1 MGKIKNLLK
10 KSTNIG
16 ASALVLVS
24 TLLPILAL
32 HGETTVSA
40 ANATTTL
47 SPGGTVDTGNHTWT
61 LGDFQTPDNF
71 TPVGKNTNGAKWTSI
86 STYDF
91 GTNQGDTGSWLPFN
105 GAVDMTQPISLGGST
120 YASAGLFGIGSGS
133 QLGDANGV
141 LLTNLSS
148 SQLSGGSTGG
158 DLGIGNLGSGTYF
171 IGNNYS
177 YKKTYTSIFLGSYYN
192 TATVIAQ
199 GVGSPGSG
207 GGKTVRKANGDYT
220 SDDYT
225 AKNNSSNAFEM
236 YWSNPVLNS
245 DGTVT
250 GKMSYSSRNANDV
263 YTASAK
269 LTVQKSMTIGF
280 MAATGGNY
288 SQMSV
293 TIAAVDAGKGV
304 QPVNVNYLN
313 SATGGQLAPKGS
325 AWKNSTITAN
335 VGDKIGV
342 VPQGSTTNTSD
353 AYDYFAPVAPTGYSL
368 GYSFKT
374 ISSAVTVQNFPLGG
388 DNPNQINV
396 SYTPLPQSGGF
407 TFGYDSAAQRTPA
420 VPSKLS
426 VTGVTDQ
433 LFSDS
438 ALNVQ
443 KDLTAKIPAGYYIS
457 KITSAS
463 RKVTTGATTDA
474 TIKAFFALNTTFDTT
489 PSNNQYQV
497 TLAPAT
503 QTGQVS
509 FEYNSTVSSNPP
521 ALPDTIQL
529 SGLTGSDLS
538 FVMPTLEPGYVVNEV
553 LGPDNKTYSSVTE
566 ALKANDHFTTG
577 SNNFKVTIAAEK
589 QTGTISYNWA
599 SNVPG
604 QNGVAG
610 ELQATLPSSS
620 SIWGY
625 GGEQLSFT
633 PNIPKGYAIDK
644 VVAPDGKTYVD
655 GSIKGMTAL
664 EAAQAANPRFIVG
677 ANNFAITLRA
687 LSKDITLQVN
697 IDQSSG
703 TGAPTAPHPYTIAT
717 VLTGAPID
725 ATSIDKSQNWLNDWI
740 TNNASGWS
748 IKDFLSPY
756 QVNYGSLKDAV
767 AGAGGVAFSEVN
779 IYQANLVYNG
789 KIGFSSIPTKI
800 DFGENAISSV
810 EKSYQGVLDNSVIVS
825 DTRATNL
832 TTPWTVSVAQTSPIQ
847 EVNSDTEVPIL
858 GGISFMNDLFY
869 DGQVLTSSPKIVY
882 SKLARETGDTVVVDS
897 KSTSLFT
904 LKVPIDFQKA
914 DTKFKGTLSWTLT
927 SAP

>member
-16 ASALVLVS
+16 ASALILVS

-47 SPGGTVDTGNHTWT
+47 NPGGTIDTGNHTWNID
-61 LGDFQTPDNF
+61 DFRTPGNY
-71 TPVGKNTNGAKWTSI
+71 TPVGKNASGAGWTSI

-91 GTNQGDTGSWLPFN
+91 GTNQKDTGSWIPFN
-105 GAVDMTQPISLGGST
+105 GAVDMTQPLSLGGST
-120 YASAGLFGIGSGS
+120 YANAGWLGSGS

-158 DLGIGNLGSGTYF
+158 NLGVGNLGSGTYF

-177 YKKTYTSIFLGSYYN
+177 YRKTSILLGSDYN

-199 GVGSPGSG
+199 GDGA
-207 GGKTVRKANGDYT
+207 GKKVLNA
-220 SDDYT
+220 SSDYT

-236 YWSNPVLNS
+236 YWTNPVLNS

-250 GKMSYSSRNANDV
+250 GTMKYISRNSNTDYV
-263 YTASAK
+263 ASAK
-269 LTVQKSMTIGF
+269 LTVQKSMSIGF

-288 SQMSV
+288 SQMTV
-293 TIAAVDAGKGV
+293 TIGLVGAGKGV

-335 VGDKIGV
+335 VGDKIGM
-342 VPQGSTTNTSD
+342 VPQGNTTNTSD
-353 AYDYFAPVAPTGYSL
+353 NYDYFAPVAPTGYT
-368 GYSFKT
+368 FKST
-374 ISSAVTVQNFPLGG
+374 SSAVTVQNFPSGTA
-388 DNPNQINV
+388 NPNQINV
-396 SYTPLPQSGGF
+396 SYTPLAQTGGF
-407 TFGYDSAAQRTPA
+407 TFNYDPTAQRTPA

-426 VTGVTDQ
+426 VSGVTDQ
-433 LFSDS
+433 LFSAS
-438 ALNVQ
+438 SLNVQ
-443 KDLTAKIPAGYYIS
+443 KNLTDKVPAGYYIS

-463 RKVTTGATTDA
+463 GKATSGATTDA
-474 TIKAFFALNTTFDTT
+474 TIKAFFALNPSFDTAT
-489 PSNNQYQV
+489 ANNQYQV
-497 TLAPAT
+497 TLAPT
-503 QTGQVS
+503 NQLGQVS
-509 FEYNSTVSSNPP
+509 FDYNNSVPTNPP
-521 ALPDTIQL
+521 ALPNTIQL

-538 FVMPTLEPGYVVNEV
+538 FVMPTLEPGYVVSDV
-553 LGPDNKTYSSVTE
+553 LGPDNQTYSSVAD
-566 ALKANDHFTTG
+566 ALKANDHFIAG

-610 ELQATLPSSS
+610 ELQAALPSSS
-620 SIWGY
+620 NIWGY

-655 GSIKGMTAL
+655 GSIQGMTAL

-677 ANNFAITLRA
+677 ANDFAITLRA

-703 TGAPTAPHPYTIAT
+703 TGAPTAPQPYTIAT

-725 ATSIDKSQNWLNDWI
+725 ATSIDKAQNWLNDWI

-756 QVNYGSLKDAV
+756 RVSYGSLKDAV

-779 IYQANLVYNG
+779 IYQANLVYSG
-789 KIGFSSIPTKI
+789 KIGFSSVPTKI
-800 DFGENAISSV
+800 DFGENTISSV
-810 EKSYQGVLDNSVIVS
+810 EKSYQGVLDNSVVVS

-832 TTPWTVSVAQTSPIQ
+832 ATPWSVSVAQTSPIQ
-847 EVNSDTEVPIL
+847 EVMSDTGAPVV
-858 GGISFMNDLFY
+858 GGISFMSYLSY
-869 DGQVLTSSPKIVY
+869 DGQVLTSNPQIIHTTTSGK
-882 SKLARETGDTVVVDS
+882 TGDTVVIDG
-897 KSTSLFT
+897 KSPSLFT
-904 LKVPIDFQKA
+904 LRVPIGFQKA
-914 DTKFKGTLSWTLT
+914 DANFKGTLSWTLT

>member
-10 KSTNIG
+10 KFTNIG
-16 ASALVLVS
+16 ASALLLVS

-71 TPVGKNTNGAKWTSI
+71 TPVGKNTSGASWTSI

-91 GTNQGDTGSWLPFN
+91 GTNQRDTGSWLPFN
-105 GAVDMTQPISLGGST
+105 GAVDMTQPLSLAGST

-177 YKKTYTSIFLGSYYN
+177 YKKTYTSILLGSYYN

-353 AYDYFAPVAPTGYSL
+353 AYDYFAPVAPTGYS
-368 GYSFKT
+368 FKT

-396 SYTPLPQSGGF
+396 SYTPLQQSGGF
-407 TFGYDSAAQRTPA
+407 TFGYDSAAQRTPT

-463 RKVTTGATTDA
+463 GKVTTGATTDA

-489 PSNNQYQV
+489 TANNQYQV

-509 FEYNSTVSSNPP
+509 FDYNNSVPTNPP

-577 SNNFKVTIAAEK
+577 SNNFKVTI
-589 QTGTISYNWA
+589 
-599 SNVPG
+599 
-604 QNGVAG
+604 
-610 ELQATLPSSS
+610 
-620 SIWGY
+620 
-625 GGEQLSFT
+625 
-633 PNIPKGYAIDK
+633 
-644 VVAPDGKTYVD
+644 
-655 GSIKGMTAL
+655 
-664 EAAQAANPRFIVG
+664 
-677 ANNFAITLRA
+677 
-687 LSKDITLQVN
+687 
-697 IDQSSG
+697 
-703 TGAPTAPHPYTIAT
+703 
-717 VLTGAPID
+717 
-725 ATSIDKSQNWLNDWI
+725 
-740 TNNASGWS
+740 
-748 IKDFLSPY
+748 
-756 QVNYGSLKDAV
+756 
-767 AGAGGVAFSEVN
+767 
-779 IYQANLVYNG
+779 VYNG
-789 KIGFSSIPTKI
+789 KIGFSSVPTKI
-800 DFGENAISSV
+800 DFGENTISSV
-810 EKSYQGVLDNSVIVS
+810 EKSYQGVLDNSVVVS
-825 DTRATNL
+825 DTRATSL
-832 TTPWTVSVAQTSPIQ
+832 ATPWTVSVAQTSPIQ
-847 EVNSDTEVPIL
+847 EVMSDTGAPVV
-858 GGISFMNDLFY
+858 GGISFMNYLFY
-869 DGQVLTSSPKIVY
+869 DGQVLTSSPQIVY
-882 SKLARETGDTVVVDS
+882 SKLAGVTGDTVVVDS

>member
-16 ASALVLVS
+16 ASALILVS

-47 SPGGTVDTGNHTWT
+47 NPGGTVDTGNHTWNID
-61 LGDFQTPDNF
+61 DFRTPGNF
-71 TPVGKNTNGAKWTSI
+71 TPVGKNTSGASWTSI

-91 GTNQGDTGSWLPFN
+91 GTNQRDTGSWLPFN
-105 GAVDMTQPISLGGST
+105 GAVDMTQPLSLAGST
-120 YASAGLFGIGSGS
+120 YASAGWLGTGSGS

-158 DLGIGNLGSGTYF
+158 NLGVGNLGSGTYF

-177 YKKTYTSIFLGSYYN
+177 YRKTSIILGSDYN

-207 GGKTVRKANGDYT
+207 GGKTILNA
-220 SDDYT
+220 SSDYT

-250 GKMSYSSRNANDV
+250 GTMSYRSRNANTD

-269 LTVQKSMTIGF
+269 LTVQESMSIGF

-293 TIAAVDAGKGV
+293 TVSLVGAGKGV

-313 SATGGQLAPKGS
+313 STTGGQLAPKGS

-342 VPQGSTTNTSD
+342 VPQGNTTNTSD
-353 AYDYFAPVAPTGYSL
+353 NYDYFAPVAPTGYT
-368 GYSFKT
+368 FKST
-374 ISSAVTVQNFPLGG
+374 SSAVTVQNFPSGTA
-388 DNPNQINV
+388 NPNQINV
-396 SYTPLPQSGGF
+396 SYTPLAQTGGF
-407 TFGYDSAAQRTPA
+407 TYNYDPTAQRTPG
-420 VPSKLS
+420 VPTKLS
-426 VTGVTDQ
+426 VSGVTDQ
-433 LFSDS
+433 LFSAS
-438 ALNVQ
+438 SLNVQ
-443 KDLTAKIPAGYYIS
+443 KNLTDKVPAGYYIS

-463 RKVTTGATTDA
+463 GKATTGATTDA
-474 TIKAFFALNTTFDTT
+474 TIKAFFALNPSFDTT
-489 PSNNQYQV
+489 TTNNQYQV
-497 TLAPAT
+497 TLAPT
-503 QTGQVS
+503 NQTGQVS
-509 FEYNSTVSSNPP
+509 FAYGSVPAAPP
-521 ALPDTIQL
+521 ALPNNIQL
-529 SGLTGSDLS
+529 SGLTGSDLN
-538 FVMPTLEPGYVVNEV
+538 FVMPTLTPGYVVSGV
-553 LGPDNKTYSSVTE
+553 LGPDNVTYSSVAE

-577 SNNFKVTIAAEK
+577 SNNFKVTIAAEM
-589 QTGTISYNWA
+589 QIGTISYNWA

-610 ELQATLPSSS
+610 ELQATLPSDS
-620 SIWGY
+620 SIAGFS
-625 GGEQLSFT
+625 GEMIQFS
-633 PNIPKGYAIDK
+633 PNVPLGYAIDK

-655 GSIKGMTAL
+655 GSIQGMTAL

-687 LSKDITLQVN
+687 LSKDITLQVK

-703 TGAPTAPHPYTIAT
+703 TGAPTAPQPYTIAT

-725 ATSIDKSQNWLNDWI
+725 ATSIDKAQNWLNDWI

-756 QVNYGSLKDAV
+756 RVSYGSLKDAV

-789 KIGFSSIPTKI
+789 KIDFSSVPTKI
-800 DFGENAISSV
+800 DFGENTISSV
-810 EKSYQGVLDNSVIVS
+810 EKSYQGVLDNSVVVS

-832 TTPWTVSVAQTSPIQ
+832 ATPWTVSVAQTSPIQ
-847 EVNSDTEVPIL
+847 EVMSDTGAPVM
-858 GGISFMNDLFY
+858 GGISFMNYLSY
-869 DGQVLTSSPKIVY
+869 DGQVLTSNPQIIHSTTSGK
-882 SKLARETGDTVVVDS
+882 TGDTVVIDG
-897 KSTSLFT
+897 KSPSLFT
-904 LKVPIDFQKA
+904 LRVPIGFQKA
-914 DTKFKGTLSWTLT
+914 DANFKGTLSWTLT

>member
-16 ASALVLVS
+16 ASALLLVS

-32 HGETTVSA
+32 HGETIVSA

-47 SPGGTVDTGNHTWT
+47 NPGGTVDTGNHTWNID
-61 LGDFQTPDNF
+61 DFRTPGNF
-71 TPVGKNTNGAKWTSI
+71 TPVGKNTSGASWTSI

-91 GTNQGDTGSWLPFN
+91 GTNQRDTGSWLPFN
-105 GAVDMTQPISLGGST
+105 GAVDMTQPLSLAGST
-120 YASAGLFGIGSGS
+120 YASAGWLGTGSGS

-158 DLGIGNLGSGTYF
+158 NLGVGNLGSGTYF

-177 YKKTYTSIFLGSYYN
+177 YRKTSIILGSDYN

-207 GGKTVRKANGDYT
+207 GGKTILNA
-220 SDDYT
+220 SSDYT

-250 GKMSYSSRNANDV
+250 GTMSYRSRNANTD

-269 LTVQKSMTIGF
+269 LTVQKSMSIGF

-293 TIAAVDAGKGV
+293 TVSLVGAGKGV

-313 SATGGQLAPKGS
+313 STTGGQLAPKGS

-342 VPQGSTTNTSD
+342 VPQGNTTNTSD
-353 AYDYFAPVAPTGYSL
+353 NYDYFAPVAPTGYT
-368 GYSFKT
+368 FKST
-374 ISSAVTVQNFPLGG
+374 SSAVTVQNFPSGTA
-388 DNPNQINV
+388 NPNQINV
-396 SYTPLPQSGGF
+396 SYTPLAQTGGF
-407 TFGYDSAAQRTPA
+407 TYNYDPTAQRTPG
-420 VPSKLS
+420 VPTKLS
-426 VTGVTDQ
+426 VSGVTDQ
-433 LFSDS
+433 LFSAS
-438 ALNVQ
+438 SLNVQ
-443 KDLTAKIPAGYYIS
+443 KNLTDKVPAGYYIS

-463 RKVTTGATTDA
+463 GKATTGATTDA
-474 TIKAFFALNTTFDTT
+474 TIKAFFALKPSFDTT
-489 PSNNQYQV
+489 TTNNQYQV
-497 TLAPAT
+497 TLAPT
-503 QTGQVS
+503 NQTGQVS
-509 FEYNSTVSSNPP
+509 FAYGSVPAAPP
-521 ALPDTIQL
+521 ALPNNIQL
-529 SGLTGSDLS
+529 SGLTGSDLN
-538 FVMPTLEPGYVVNEV
+538 FVMPTLTPGYVVSGV
-553 LGPDNKTYSSVTE
+553 LGPDNVTYSSVAE

-577 SNNFKVTIAAEK
+577 SNNFKVTIAAEM
-589 QTGTISYNWA
+589 QIGTISYNWA

-610 ELQATLPSSS
+610 ELQATLPSDS
-620 SIWGY
+620 SIAGFS
-625 GGEQLSFT
+625 GEMIQFS
-633 PNIPKGYAIDK
+633 PNVPLGYAIDK

-655 GSIKGMTAL
+655 GSIQGMTAL

-703 TGAPTAPHPYTIAT
+703 TGAPTAPQPYTIAT

-725 ATSIDKSQNWLNDWI
+725 ATSIDKAQNWLNDWI

-756 QVNYGSLKDAV
+756 RVSYGSLKDAV

-789 KIGFSSIPTKI
+789 KIDFSSVPTKI
-800 DFGENAISSV
+800 DFGENTISSV
-810 EKSYQGVLDNSVIVS
+810 EKSYQGVLDNSVVVS

-832 TTPWTVSVAQTSPIQ
+832 ATPWTVSVAQTSPIQ
-847 EVNSDTEVPIL
+847 EVMSDTGAPVM
-858 GGISFMNDLFY
+858 GGISFMNYLSY
-869 DGQVLTSSPKIVY
+869 DGQVLTSNPQIIHSTTSGK
-882 SKLARETGDTVVVDS
+882 TGDTVVIDG
-897 KSTSLFT
+897 KSPSLFT
-904 LKVPIDFQKA
+904 LRVPIGFQKA
-914 DTKFKGTLSWTLT
+914 DANFKGTLSWTLT

>member
-16 ASALVLVS
+16 ASALLLVS

-32 HGETTVSA
+32 HGETIVSA

-47 SPGGTVDTGNHTWT
+47 SPGGTVDTGNHTWNID
-61 LGDFQTPDNF
+61 DFRTPGNF
-71 TPVGKNTNGAKWTSI
+71 TPVGKNTSGASWTSI

-91 GTNQGDTGSWLPFN
+91 GTNQRDTGSWLPFN
-105 GAVDMTQPISLGGST
+105 GAVDMTQPLSLAGST
-120 YASAGLFGIGSGS
+120 YASAGWLGTGSGS

-158 DLGIGNLGSGTYF
+158 NLGVGNLGSGTYF

-177 YKKTYTSIFLGSYYN
+177 YRKTSIILGSDYN

-199 GVGSPGSG
+199 GAGSPGSG
-207 GGKTVRKANGDYT
+207 GGKTVLNA
-220 SDDYT
+220 SSDYT

-250 GKMSYSSRNANDV
+250 GTMSYRSRNANTD

-269 LTVQKSMTIGF
+269 LTVQKSMSIGF

-293 TIAAVDAGKGV
+293 TVSLVGAGKGV

-313 SATGGQLAPKGS
+313 STTGGQLAPKGS

-342 VPQGSTTNTSD
+342 VPQGNTTNTSD
-353 AYDYFAPVAPTGYSL
+353 NYDYFAPVAPTGYT
-368 GYSFKT
+368 FKST
-374 ISSAVTVQNFPLGG
+374 SSAVTVQNFPSGTA
-388 DNPNQINV
+388 NPNQINV
-396 SYTPLPQSGGF
+396 SYTPLAQTGGF
-407 TFGYDSAAQRTPA
+407 TYNYDPTAQRTPA
-420 VPSKLS
+420 VPTKLS
-426 VTGVTDQ
+426 VSGVTDQ
-433 LFSDS
+433 LFSAS
-438 ALNVQ
+438 SLNVQ
-443 KDLTAKIPAGYYIS
+443 KNLTDKVPAGYYIS

-463 RKVTTGATTDA
+463 GKATTGATTDA
-474 TIKAFFALNTTFDTT
+474 TIKAFFALNPSFDTT
-489 PSNNQYQV
+489 TTNNQYQV
-497 TLAPAT
+497 TLAPT
-503 QTGQVS
+503 NQTGQVS
-509 FEYNSTVSSNPP
+509 FAYGSVPAAPP
-521 ALPDTIQL
+521 ALPNNIQL
-529 SGLTGSDLS
+529 SGLTGSDLN
-538 FVMPTLEPGYVVNEV
+538 FVMPTLTPGYVVSGV
-553 LGPDNKTYSSVTE
+553 LGPDNVTYSSVAE

-577 SNNFKVTIAAEK
+577 SNNFKVTIAAEM
-589 QTGTISYNWA
+589 QIGTISYNWA

-610 ELQATLPSSS
+610 ELQATLPSDS
-620 SIWGY
+620 SIAGFS
-625 GGEQLSFT
+625 GEMIQFS
-633 PNIPKGYAIDK
+633 PNVPLGYAIDK

-655 GSIKGMTAL
+655 GSIQGMTAL

-703 TGAPTAPHPYTIAT
+703 TGVPTAPQPYTIAT

-725 ATSIDKSQNWLNDWI
+725 ATSIDKAQNWLNDWI

-756 QVNYGSLKDAV
+756 RVSYGSLKDAV

-789 KIGFSSIPTKI
+789 KIDFSSVPTKI
-800 DFGENAISSV
+800 DFGENTISSV
-810 EKSYQGVLDNSVIVS
+810 EKSYQGVLDNSVVVS

-832 TTPWTVSVAQTSPIQ
+832 ATPWTVSVAQTSPIQ
-847 EVNSDTEVPIL
+847 EVMSDTGAPVM
-858 GGISFMNDLFY
+858 GGISFMNYLSY
-869 DGQVLTSSPKIVY
+869 DGQVLTSNPQIIHSTTSGK
-882 SKLARETGDTVVVDS
+882 TGDTVVIDG
-897 KSTSLFT
+897 KSPSLFT
-904 LKVPIDFQKA
+904 LRVPIGFQKA
-914 DTKFKGTLSWTLT
+914 DANFKGTLSWTLT

>member
-16 ASALVLVS
+16 ASALLLVS

-32 HGETTVSA
+32 HGETIVSA

-47 SPGGTVDTGNHTWT
+47 NPGGTVDTGNHTWNID
-61 LGDFQTPDNF
+61 DFRTPGNF
-71 TPVGKNTNGAKWTSI
+71 TPVGKNTSGASWTSI

-91 GTNQGDTGSWLPFN
+91 GTNQRDTGSWLPFN
-105 GAVDMTQPISLGGST
+105 GAVDMTQPLSLAGST
-120 YASAGLFGIGSGS
+120 YASAGWLGTGSGS

-158 DLGIGNLGSGTYF
+158 NLGVGNLGSGTYF

-177 YKKTYTSIFLGSYYN
+177 YRKTSIILGSDYN

-207 GGKTVRKANGDYT
+207 GGKTILNA
-220 SDDYT
+220 SSDYT

-250 GKMSYSSRNANDV
+250 GTMSYRSRNANTD

-269 LTVQKSMTIGF
+269 LTVQESMSIGF

-293 TIAAVDAGKGV
+293 TVSLVGAGKGV

-313 SATGGQLAPKGS
+313 STTGGQLAPKGS

-342 VPQGSTTNTSD
+342 VPQGNTTNTSD
-353 AYDYFAPVAPTGYSL
+353 NYDYFAPVAPTGYT
-368 GYSFKT
+368 FKST
-374 ISSAVTVQNFPLGG
+374 SSAVTVQNFPSGTA
-388 DNPNQINV
+388 NPNQINV
-396 SYTPLPQSGGF
+396 SYTPLAQTGGF
-407 TFGYDSAAQRTPA
+407 TYNYDPTAQRTPG
-420 VPSKLS
+420 VPTKLS
-426 VTGVTDQ
+426 VSGVTDQ
-433 LFSDS
+433 LFSAS
-438 ALNVQ
+438 SLNVQ
-443 KDLTAKIPAGYYIS
+443 KNLTDKVPAGYYIS

-463 RKVTTGATTDA
+463 GKATTGATTDA
-474 TIKAFFALNTTFDTT
+474 TIKAFFALNPSFDTT
-489 PSNNQYQV
+489 TTNNQYQV
-497 TLAPAT
+497 TLAPT
-503 QTGQVS
+503 NQTGQVS
-509 FEYNSTVSSNPP
+509 FAYGSVPAAPP
-521 ALPDTIQL
+521 ALPNNIQL
-529 SGLTGSDLS
+529 SGLTGSDLN
-538 FVMPTLEPGYVVNEV
+538 FVMPTLTPGYVVSGV
-553 LGPDNKTYSSVTE
+553 LGPDNVTYSSVAE

-577 SNNFKVTIAAEK
+577 SNNFKVTIAAEM
-589 QTGTISYNWA
+589 QIGTISYNWA

-610 ELQATLPSSS
+610 ELQATLPSDS
-620 SIWGY
+620 SIAGFS
-625 GGEQLSFT
+625 GEMIQFS
-633 PNIPKGYAIDK
+633 PNVPLGYAIDK

-655 GSIKGMTAL
+655 GSIQGMTAL

-697 IDQSSG
+697 IDQNSG
-703 TGAPTAPHPYTIAT
+703 TGAPTAPQPYTIAT

-725 ATSIDKSQNWLNDWI
+725 ATSIDKAQNWLNDWI

-756 QVNYGSLKDAV
+756 RVSYGSLKDAV

-789 KIGFSSIPTKI
+789 KIDFSSVPTKI
-800 DFGENAISSV
+800 DFGENTISSV
-810 EKSYQGVLDNSVIVS
+810 EKSYQGVLDNSVVVS

-832 TTPWTVSVAQTSPIQ
+832 ATPWTVSVAQTSPIQ
-847 EVNSDTEVPIL
+847 EVMSDTGAPVM
-858 GGISFMNDLFY
+858 GGISFMNYLSY
-869 DGQVLTSSPKIVY
+869 DGQVLTSNPQIIHSTTSGK
-882 SKLARETGDTVVVDS
+882 TGDTVVIDG
-897 KSTSLFT
+897 KSPSLFT
-904 LKVPIDFQKA
+904 LRVPIGFQKA
-914 DTKFKGTLSWTLT
+914 DANFKGTLSWTLT

>member
-1 MGKIKNLLK
+1 MKTTMGKIKNLLK

-16 ASALVLVS
+16 ASALLLVS

-47 SPGGTVDTGNHTWT
+47 NPGGTVDTGNHTWT

-71 TPVGKNTNGAKWTSI
+71 TPVRKTTSVDMSAPGWSR

-91 GTNQGDTGSWLPFN
+91 GTNKRDTGSWLPFN
-105 GAVDMTQPISLGGST
+105 GAVDMTHRISLGGST
-120 YASAGLFGIGSGS
+120 YASAGLFGIGSGR

-177 YKKTYTSIFLGSYYN
+177 YLKTYIFLGSYYN

-199 GVGSPGSG
+199 GVGTLGGG
-207 GGKTVRKANGDYT
+207 GGKTVLSA
-220 SDDYT
+220 SPDYT
-225 AKNNSSNAFEM
+225 ATNNSSNAFEM
-236 YWSNPVLNS
+236 TWTNPVLNS

-250 GKMSYSSRNANDV
+250 GEMSYSSRNANDV

-293 TIAAVDAGKGV
+293 TIAAVEAGKGV

-325 AWKNSTITAN
+325 AWKNSTINAN
-335 VGDKIGV
+335 VGDTIGV
-342 VPQGSTTNTSD
+342 VPQGNTTNTSD
-353 AYDYFAPVAPTGYSL
+353 AYDYFAPVAPT

-396 SYTPLPQSGGF
+396 SYTPLQQSGGF
-407 TFGYDSAAQRTPA
+407 TFGYDSAAQRTPT

-463 RKVTTGATTDA
+463 GKVTTGATTDA
-474 TIKAFFALNTTFDTT
+474 TIKAFFALNTSFDTT
-489 PSNNQYQV
+489 TANNQYPV
-497 TLAPAT
+497 TLAPT
-503 QTGQVS
+503 NQLGQVS
-509 FEYNSTVSSNPP
+509 FDYNNSVPTNPP

-577 SNNFKVTIAAEK
+577 SNNFKVTI
-589 QTGTISYNWA
+589 
-599 SNVPG
+599 
-604 QNGVAG
+604 
-610 ELQATLPSSS
+610 
-620 SIWGY
+620 
-625 GGEQLSFT
+625 
-633 PNIPKGYAIDK
+633 
-644 VVAPDGKTYVD
+644 
-655 GSIKGMTAL
+655 
-664 EAAQAANPRFIVG
+664 
-677 ANNFAITLRA
+677 
-687 LSKDITLQVN
+687 
-697 IDQSSG
+697 
-703 TGAPTAPHPYTIAT
+703 
-717 VLTGAPID
+717 
-725 ATSIDKSQNWLNDWI
+725 
-740 TNNASGWS
+740 
-748 IKDFLSPY
+748 
-756 QVNYGSLKDAV
+756 
-767 AGAGGVAFSEVN
+767 
-779 IYQANLVYNG
+779 VYNG

-800 DFGENAISSV
+800 DFGENTISSV
-810 EKSYQGVLDNSVIVS
+810 EKSYQGVLDNSVVVS
-825 DTRATNL
+825 DTRATSL
-832 TTPWTVSVAQTSPIQ
+832 ATPWTVSVAQTSPIQ
-847 EVNSDTEVPIL
+847 EVMSDTGAPVV
-858 GGISFMNDLFY
+858 GGISFMNYLFY
-869 DGQVLTSSPKIVY
+869 NGQVLTSSPQIVC
-882 SKLARETGDTVVVDS
+882 SKSAGVTGDTVVVDS

>member
-16 ASALVLVS
+16 ASALILVS

-47 SPGGTVDTGNHTWT
+47 SPGGTVDTGNHTWK
-61 LGDFQTPDNF
+61 LGDFQTPGNF
-71 TPVGKNTNGAKWTSI
+71 TPVGKNTSGASWTSI

-91 GTNQGDTGSWLPFN
+91 GTNQRDTGSWLPFN
-105 GAVDMTQPISLGGST
+105 GAVDMTQPLSLGGST
-120 YASAGLFGIGSGS
+120 YANAGWLGSVS

-158 DLGIGNLGSGTYF
+158 NLGVGNLGSGTYF

-177 YKKTYTSIFLGSYYN
+177 YRKTSILLGSDYN

-199 GVGSPGSG
+199 GDGA
-207 GGKTVRKANGDYT
+207 GKKVLNA
-220 SDDYT
+220 SSDYT

-236 YWSNPVLNS
+236 YWTDPVLNS

-250 GKMSYSSRNANDV
+250 GTMKYTSRNSNTDYV
-263 YTASAK
+263 ASAK
-269 LTVQKSMTIGF
+269 LTVQKSMSIGF

-288 SQMSV
+288 SQMTV
-293 TIAAVDAGKGV
+293 TIGLVGAGKGV

-313 SATGGQLAPKGS
+313 SATGGQLSPKGS
-325 AWKNSTITAN
+325 DWKNSTITAN

-342 VPQGSTTNTSD
+342 VPQGNTTNTSD
-353 AYDYFAPVAPTGYSL
+353 NYDYFAPVAPTGYT
-368 GYSFKT
+368 FKST
-374 ISSAVTVQNFPLGG
+374 SSAVTVQNFPSGTA
-388 DNPNQINV
+388 NHNQINV
-396 SYTPLPQSGGF
+396 SYTPLAQTGGF
-407 TFGYDSAAQRTPA
+407 TFNYDPTAQRTPA
-420 VPSKLS
+420 VPTKLS
-426 VTGVTDQ
+426 VSGVTDQ
-433 LFSDS
+433 LFSAS
-438 ALNVQ
+438 SLNVQ
-443 KDLTAKIPAGYYIS
+443 KNLTDKVPAGYYIS

-463 RKVTTGATTDA
+463 DKATSGATTDA
-474 TIKAFFALNTTFDTT
+474 TIKAFFALNPSFDTT
-489 PSNNQYQV
+489 TANNQYQV
-497 TLAPAT
+497 TLAPT
-503 QTGQVS
+503 NQSGQVS
-509 FEYNSTVSSNPP
+509 FDYNNSVPTNPP
-521 ALPDTIQL
+521 ALPGTIQL

-538 FVMPTLEPGYVVNEV
+538 FVMPTLEPGCVVNEV

-566 ALKANDHFTTG
+566 ALKANDHFTNG

-610 ELQATLPSSS
+610 ELQAALPSSS
-620 SIWGY
+620 NIWGY

-655 GSIKGMTAL
+655 GSIQGMTAL

-677 ANNFAITLRA
+677 ANDFAITLRA

-697 IDQSSG
+697 IDQNSG
-703 TGAPTAPHPYTIAT
+703 TGAPTAPQPYTIAT

-725 ATSIDKSQNWLNDWI
+725 ATSIDKAQNWLNDWI

-756 QVNYGSLKDAV
+756 RVSYGSLKDAV

-789 KIGFSSIPTKI
+789 KIGFSSVPTKI
-800 DFGENAISSV
+800 DFGENTISSV
-810 EKSYQGVLDNSVIVS
+810 EKSYQGVLDNSVVVS

-832 TTPWTVSVAQTSPIQ
+832 ATPWTVSVAQTSPIQ
-847 EVNSDTEVPIL
+847 EVMSDTGAPVV
-858 GGISFMNDLFY
+858 GGISFMNYLSY
-869 DGQVLTSSPKIVY
+869 DGQVLTSNPQIIHTATSGK
-882 SKLARETGDTVVVDS
+882 TGDTVVIDG
-897 KSTSLFT
+897 KSPSLFT
-904 LKVPIDFQKA
+904 LRVPIGFQKA
-914 DTKFKGTLSWTLT
+914 DANFKGTLSWTLT

>member
-16 ASALVLVS
+16 ASALLLVS

-32 HGETTVSA
+32 RGELTVSA
-40 ANATTTL
+40 ANTTTTL
-47 SPGGTVDTGNHTWT
+47 NPGGTVDTGNHTWT
-61 LGDFQTPDNF
+61 LDDFQTPGNF
-71 TPVGKNTNGAKWTSI
+71 TPVGKNTSGARWPSI

-91 GTNQGDTGSWLPFN
+91 GTDQGDTGSWLPFN
-105 GAVDMTQPISLGGST
+105 GEVDMTQPLSLGGST
-120 YASAGLFGIGSGS
+120 YAASAGWFGTGSGS
-133 QLGDANGV
+133 KLGDANGV
-141 LLTNLSS
+141 LLTDLSS

-158 DLGIGNLGSGTYF
+158 NLGIGNLGSGTYF

-177 YKKTYTSIFLGSYYN
+177 YQKIPSFFGGYYN

-199 GVGSPGSG
+199 GDGA
-207 GGKTVRKANGDYT
+207 GKKVLKASSDYH
-220 SDDYT
+220 
-225 AKNNSSNAFEM
+225 ANNNSFNPFEM
-236 YWSNPVLNS
+236 YWTDPVLNS

-250 GKMSYSSRNANDV
+250 GTMTYISRNSNTNYV
-263 YTASAK
+263 ASAK
-269 LTVQKSMTIGF
+269 LTVQKSMSIGF

-288 SQMSV
+288 STMSV
-293 TIAAVDAGKGV
+293 TVTSITASKGV
-304 QPVNVNYLN
+304 QSVNVNYLN

-325 AWKNSTITAN
+325 AWKNSTITAT
-335 VGDKIGV
+335 VGDNIGV
-342 VPQGSTTNTSD
+342 VPQGNTTSTSD
-353 AYDYFAPVAPTGYSL
+353 NYDYFAPVAPTGYT
-368 GYSFKT
+368 FKST
-374 ISSAVTVQNFPLGG
+374 SSAVTVQNFPSGTV
-388 DNPNQINV
+388 NPNQINV
-396 SYTPLPQSGGF
+396 SYTPLAQTGGF
-407 TFGYDSAAQRTPA
+407 TFNYDPTAQRRPA
-420 VPSKLS
+420 VGPSKLS
-426 VTGVTDQ
+426 VSGVTDQ
-433 LFSDS
+433 LFSAS
-438 ALNVQ
+438 SLNVQ
-443 KDLTAKIPAGYYIS
+443 KNLRDKVPAGYYIS

-463 RKVTTGATTDA
+463 GKATSGATTDA
-474 TIKAFFALNTTFDTT
+474 TIKAFFALNPSFDITTA
-489 PSNNQYQV
+489 NNQYQV
-497 TLAPAT
+497 TLAPT
-503 QTGQVS
+503 DQLGQVS
-509 FEYNSTVSSNPP
+509 FDYNNSVPTNPP
-521 ALPDTIQL
+521 ALPGTIQL

-553 LGPDNKTYSSVTE
+553 LGPDNKTYSYVTE

-610 ELQATLPSSS
+610 ELQAILPSSS

-655 GSIKGMTAL
+655 GSIQGMTAL
-664 EAAQAANPRFIVG
+664 ESAQAANPRFIIG
-677 ANNFAITLRA
+677 ANDFTITLRA
-687 LSKDITLQVN
+687 LSRDITLQVN

-703 TGAPTAPHPYTIAT
+703 TGAPTAPQPYTIAT

-725 ATSIDKSQNWLNDWI
+725 ATSIDKAQNWLNDWI

-756 QVNYGSLKDAV
+756 HQVNYGSLKDAV
-767 AGAGGVAFSEVN
+767 AGAGAGGVAFSKVN

-789 KIGFSSIPTKI
+789 KIDFSSVPTKI

-832 TTPWTVSVAQTSPIQ
+832 ATPWTVSVAQTSPIQ

-858 GGISFMNDLFY
+858 GGLSFMNYLFY
-869 DGQVLTSSPKIVY
+869 DGQVLTSSPQIVY
-882 SKLARETGDTVVVDS
+882 SKLAGETGDTVVVDS

>member
-16 ASALVLVS
+16 ASALLLVS

-32 HGETTVSA
+32 RGDLTVSA
-40 ANATTTL
+40 ANTTTTL
-47 SPGGTVDTGNHTWT
+47 NPGGTVDTGNHTWS
-61 LGDFQTPDNF
+61 LDDLQTPGNF
-71 TPVGKNTNGAKWTSI
+71 TPVRKTTSRDRGGARWSSR
-86 STYDF
+86 STYNF
-91 GTNQGDTGSWLPFN
+91 GTNQRDTGSWLPFN
-105 GAVDMTQPISLGGST
+105 GGVDMTQPLSLVGRT
-120 YASAGLFGIGSGS
+120 YASADWPGNGFK
-133 QLGDANGV
+133 LGDANGV

-158 DLGIGNLGSGTYF
+158 NLGIGNLGSGTYF

-177 YKKTYTSIFLGSYYN
+177 YQELPSLFGGYYY

-199 GVGSPGSG
+199 GDGA
-207 GGKTVRKANGDYT
+207 GKKVLNASKYYIA
-220 SDDYT
+220 
-225 AKNNSSNAFEM
+225 NNSSSNRFFM
-236 YWSNPVLNS
+236 TWTNPVLNS

-250 GKMSYSSRNANDV
+250 GTMTYRSRNAETD
-263 YTASAK
+263 YIASK
-269 LTVQKSMTIGF
+269 QLTVQKSMSIGF
-280 MAATGGNY
+280 MAATGGNF
-288 SQMSV
+288 SRMSV
-293 TIAAVDAGKGV
+293 TVYSITASKGV

-342 VPQGSTTNTSD
+342 VPQGNMTSTSD
-353 AYDYFAPVAPTGYSL
+353 NYDYFAPVAPTGYTFES
-368 GYSFKT
+368 T
-374 ISSAVTVQNFPLGG
+374 SSAVTVQNFPSGTV
-388 DNPNQINV
+388 NPNQINI
-396 SYTPLPQSGGF
+396 SYTPLVQTGGF
-407 TFGYDSAAQRTPA
+407 TFNYDPTAQRTPA
-420 VPSKLS
+420 VPTKLS
-426 VTGVTDQ
+426 VSGVTDQ
-433 LFSDS
+433 LFSAS
-438 ALNVQ
+438 SLNVQ
-443 KDLTAKIPAGYYIS
+443 KNLTDKVPAGYYIY

-463 RKVTTGATTDA
+463 GKATSGATTDA
-474 TIKAFFALNTTFDTT
+474 TIKAFFALNPSFDTT
-489 PSNNQYQV
+489 TANNQYKV
-497 TLAPAT
+497 TLAPT
-503 QTGQVS
+503 NQLGQVS
-509 FEYNSTVSSNPP
+509 FDYNNSVPTNPP
-521 ALPDTIQL
+521 ALPSTIQL

-566 ALKANDHFTTG
+566 ALTANDHFTTG
-577 SNNFKVTIAAEK
+577 SNNFKVIIAAEK

-610 ELQATLPSSS
+610 ELQATLPSST
-620 SIWGY
+620 SIRGY
-625 GGEQLSFT
+625 GGEQISFT

-655 GSIKGMTAL
+655 GSIQGKTAL

-677 ANNFAITLRA
+677 ANDFAITLRA
-687 LSKDITLQVN
+687 LSKDITLKIN

-703 TGAPTAPHPYTIAT
+703 TGAPTAPQPYTIAT

-725 ATSIDKSQNWLNDWI
+725 ATSIDKAQNWLNDWI
-740 TNNASGWS
+740 TNNASSWS

-756 QVNYGSLKDAV
+756 RQVNHGSLKDDV

-789 KIGFSSIPTKI
+789 KIDFSSVPTKI

-832 TTPWTVSVAQTSPIQ
+832 ATSWTVSVAQTSPIQ
-847 EVNSDTEVPIL
+847 EVNSDTEVPLL
-858 GGISFMNDLFY
+858 GGLSFMNYLFY
-869 DGQVLTSSPKIVY
+869 DGQVLTSSPQIVY
-882 SKLARETGDTVVVDS
+882 SKLAGETGDTVVVDS

>member
-16 ASALVLVS
+16 ASALLLVS

-32 HGETTVSA
+32 HGETIVSA

-47 SPGGTVDTGNHTWT
+47 NPGGTVDTGNHTWT
-61 LGDFQTPDNF
+61 LDDFQTPGNY
-71 TPVGKNTNGAKWTSI
+71 TPVGKNTSGARWPSI

-91 GTNQGDTGSWLPFN
+91 GTNQSDTSSWLPFN
-105 GAVDMTQPISLGGST
+105 GKVDMTQPILLYGST
-120 YASAGLFGIGSGS
+120 YAASADLFGTGSGS
-133 QLGDANGV
+133 KLGDANGV

-148 SQLSGGSTGG
+148 SQLSNGSTGEN
-158 DLGIGNLGSGTYF
+158 LGVGNLGSGTYF

-177 YKKTYTSIFLGSYYN
+177 YKNTTFLGLGSKYN

-199 GVGSPGSG
+199 GDGA
-207 GGKTVRKANGDYT
+207 GKKVLNASK
-220 SDDYT
+220 DYT
-225 AKNNSSNAFEM
+225 AKNNSSNIFFM
-236 YWSNPVLNS
+236 NWTNPVLNS

-250 GKMSYSSRNANDV
+250 GTMTYRSQNAGIEYKA
-263 YTASAK
+263 YTQ
-269 LTVQKSMTIGF
+269 LTVQKSMSIGF
-280 MAATGGNY
+280 MAVTGGNY
-288 SQMSV
+288 SQMTV
-293 TIAAVDAGKGV
+293 TIDSVSAGKGV
-304 QPVNVNYLN
+304 RPVNVNYLN

-325 AWKNSTITAN
+325 AWENSTITAN

-342 VPQGSTTNTSD
+342 VPQGNTTNTSD
-353 AYDYFAPVAPTGYSL
+353 NYDYFAPVAPTGYT
-368 GYSFKT
+368 FKST
-374 ISSAVTVQNFPLGG
+374 SSAVTVQTFPSGTA
-388 DNPNQINV
+388 NPNQINV
-396 SYTPLPQSGGF
+396 SYTPLAQTGGF
-407 TFGYDSAAQRTPA
+407 TFNYDPTAQRTPA

-426 VTGVTDQ
+426 VSGVTDQ
-433 LFSDS
+433 LFSAYS
-438 ALNVQ
+438 LNVQ
-443 KDLTAKIPAGYYIS
+443 KNLTDKVPAGYYIS

-463 RKVTTGATTDA
+463 GKAMSGATTDA
-474 TIKAFFALNTTFDTT
+474 TIKAFFALNPSFDTT
-489 PSNNQYQV
+489 TANNQYQV
-497 TLAPAT
+497 TLAPT
-503 QTGQVS
+503 NQLGQVS
-509 FEYNSTVSSNPP
+509 FDYNNSVPTNPP

-566 ALKANDHFTTG
+566 ALKGNDHFTTG

-589 QTGTISYNWA
+589 QTGTISYNWT

-610 ELQATLPSSS
+610 ELQAILPSSS

-655 GSIKGMTAL
+655 GSIQGMTAL
-664 EAAQAANPRFIVG
+664 ESAQAANPRFIVG
-677 ANNFAITLRA
+677 ANDFAITLRA

-703 TGAPTAPHPYTIAT
+703 TGAPTAPQPYTIAT

-725 ATSIDKSQNWLNDWI
+725 ATSIDKAQNWLNDWI
-740 TNNASGWS
+740 TNKASGWS

-756 QVNYGSLKDAV
+756 HQVKYGSLKDAV
-767 AGAGGVAFSEVN
+767 AVAGAGVVAFSEVN

-789 KIGFSSIPTKI
+789 KIDFSSVPTKI
-800 DFGENAISSV
+800 DFGENGISSV

-832 TTPWTVSVAQTSPIQ
+832 ATSWTVSVAQTSPIQ

-858 GGISFMNDLFY
+858 GGVSFMNYLFY
-869 DGQVLTSSPKIVY
+869 DGQVLTSSPQIVY
-882 SKLARETGDTVVVDS
+882 SKLAGETGDTVVVDS
-897 KSTSLFT
+897 KSTSPFT

>member
-16 ASALVLVS
+16 ASAPLLVS

-47 SPGGTVDTGNHTWT
+47 NPGGTVDTGNHTWT
-61 LGDFQTPDNF
+61 LGDFQTPGNF
-71 TPVGKNTNGAKWTSI
+71 TPVGKNTSGASWSSI

-91 GTNQGDTGSWLPFN
+91 GTNQRDTGSWLPFN

-120 YASAGLFGIGSGS
+120 YASAGWFGTGSGS

-158 DLGIGNLGSGTYF
+158 NLGVGNLGSGTYF

-177 YKKTYTSIFLGSYYN
+177 YRKTSILLGSDYN

-199 GVGSPGSG
+199 GDGA
-207 GGKTVRKANGDYT
+207 GKKVLNA
-220 SDDYT
+220 SSDYT

-236 YWSNPVLNS
+236 YWTNPVLNS

-250 GKMSYSSRNANDV
+250 GTMKYTSRNSNTDYV
-263 YTASAK
+263 ASAK
-269 LTVQKSMTIGF
+269 LTVQKSMSIGF

-288 SQMSV
+288 SQMTV
-293 TIAAVDAGKGV
+293 TIGLVGAGKGV

-325 AWKNSTITAN
+325 AWENSTITAN

-342 VPQGSTTNTSD
+342 VPQGNTTNTSD
-353 AYDYFAPVAPTGYSL
+353 NYDYFAPVAPTGYT
-368 GYSFKT
+368 FKS
-374 ISSAVTVQNFPLGG
+374 ISSAVTVQNFPSGTA
-388 DNPNQINV
+388 NPNQINF
-396 SYTPLPQSGGF
+396 SYTPLAQTGGF
-407 TFGYDSAAQRTPA
+407 TFNYDPTAQRTRA

-426 VTGVTDQ
+426 VSGVTDQ
-433 LFSDS
+433 LFSAS
-438 ALNVQ
+438 SLNVQ
-443 KDLTAKIPAGYYIS
+443 KNLTDKVPAGYYIS

-463 RKVTTGATTDA
+463 GKATSGATTDA
-474 TIKAFFALNTTFDTT
+474 TITAFFALNPSFDTT
-489 PSNNQYQV
+489 TANNQYQV
-497 TLAPAT
+497 TLAPT
-503 QTGQVS
+503 NQLGQVS
-509 FEYNSTVSSNPP
+509 FDYNNSVPTNPP

-655 GSIKGMTAL
+655 GSIQGMTAL

-703 TGAPTAPHPYTIAT
+703 NGAPTAPQPYTIAT

-725 ATSIDKSQNWLNDWI
+725 ATSIDKAQNWLNDWI

-789 KIGFSSIPTKI
+789 KIGFSSVPTKI
-800 DFGENAISSV
+800 DFGENTISSV
-810 EKSYQGVLDNSVIVS
+810 EKSYQGVLDNSVVVS
-825 DTRATNL
+825 DTRASSL
-832 TTPWTVSVAQTSPIQ
+832 ATPWTVSVAQTSPIQ
-847 EVNSDTEVPIL
+847 EVMSDTGAPVM
-858 GGISFMNDLFY
+858 GGISFMNYLSY
-869 DGQVLTSSPKIVY
+869 DGQVLTSNPQIIHSTTSGK
-882 SKLARETGDTVVVDS
+882 TGDTVVIDG
-897 KSTSLFT
+897 KSPSLFT
-904 LKVPIDFQKA
+904 LRVPIGFQKA
-914 DTKFKGTLSWTLT
+914 DANFKGTLSWTLT

>member
-16 ASALVLVS
+16 ASALLLVS

-32 HGETTVSA
+32 HGETIVSA

-47 SPGGTVDTGNHTWT
+47 NPGGTVDTGNHTWNID
-61 LGDFQTPDNF
+61 DFRTPGNF
-71 TPVGKNTNGAKWTSI
+71 TPVGKNTSGASWTSI

-91 GTNQGDTGSWLPFN
+91 GTNQRDTGSWLPFN
-105 GAVDMTQPISLGGST
+105 GAVDMTQPLSLAGST
-120 YASAGLFGIGSGS
+120 YASAGWLGTGSGS

-158 DLGIGNLGSGTYF
+158 NLGVGNLGSGTYF

-177 YKKTYTSIFLGSYYN
+177 YRKTSIILGSDYN

-207 GGKTVRKANGDYT
+207 GGKTILNA
-220 SDDYT
+220 SSDYT

-250 GKMSYSSRNANDV
+250 GTMSYRSRNANTD

-269 LTVQKSMTIGF
+269 LTVQKSMSIGF

-293 TIAAVDAGKGV
+293 TVSLVGAGKGV

-313 SATGGQLAPKGS
+313 STTGGQLAPKGS

-342 VPQGSTTNTSD
+342 VPQGNTTNTSD
-353 AYDYFAPVAPTGYSL
+353 NYDYFAPVAPTGYT
-368 GYSFKT
+368 FKST
-374 ISSAVTVQNFPLGG
+374 SSAVTVQNFPSGTA
-388 DNPNQINV
+388 NPNQINV
-396 SYTPLPQSGGF
+396 SYTPLAQMGGF
-407 TFGYDSAAQRTPA
+407 TYNYDPTAQRTPG
-420 VPSKLS
+420 VPTKLS
-426 VTGVTDQ
+426 VSGVTDQ
-433 LFSDS
+433 LFSAS
-438 ALNVQ
+438 SLNVQ
-443 KDLTAKIPAGYYIS
+443 KNLTDKVPAGYYIS

-463 RKVTTGATTDA
+463 GKATTGATTDA
-474 TIKAFFALNTTFDTT
+474 TIKAFFALNPSFDTT
-489 PSNNQYQV
+489 TTNNQYQV
-497 TLAPAT
+497 TLAPT
-503 QTGQVS
+503 NQTGQVS
-509 FEYNSTVSSNPP
+509 FAYGSVPAAPP
-521 ALPDTIQL
+521 ALPNNIQL
-529 SGLTGSDLS
+529 SGLTGSDLN
-538 FVMPTLEPGYVVNEV
+538 FVMPTLTPGYVVSGV
-553 LGPDNKTYSSVTE
+553 LGPDNVTYSSVAE

-577 SNNFKVTIAAEK
+577 SNNFKVTIAAEM
-589 QTGTISYNWA
+589 QIGTISYNWA

-610 ELQATLPSSS
+610 ELQATLPSDS
-620 SIWGY
+620 SIAGFS
-625 GGEQLSFT
+625 GEMIQFS
-633 PNIPKGYAIDK
+633 PNVPLGYAIDK

-655 GSIKGMTAL
+655 GSIQGMTAL

-703 TGAPTAPHPYTIAT
+703 TGAPTAPQPYTIAT

-725 ATSIDKSQNWLNDWI
+725 ATSIDKAQNWLNDWI

-756 QVNYGSLKDAV
+756 RVSYGSLKDAV

-789 KIGFSSIPTKI
+789 KIDFSSVPTKI
-800 DFGENAISSV
+800 DFGENTISSV
-810 EKSYQGVLDNSVIVS
+810 EKSYQGVLDNSVVVS

-832 TTPWTVSVAQTSPIQ
+832 ATPWTVSVAQTSPIQ
-847 EVNSDTEVPIL
+847 EVMSDTGAPVM
-858 GGISFMNDLFY
+858 GGISFMNYLSY
-869 DGQVLTSSPKIVY
+869 DGQVLTSNPQIIHSTTSGK
-882 SKLARETGDTVVVDS
+882 TGDTVVIDG
-897 KSTSLFT
+897 KSPSLFT
-904 LKVPIDFQKA
+904 LRVPIGFQKA
-914 DTKFKGTLSWTLT
+914 DANFKGTLSWTLT

>member
-16 ASALVLVS
+16 ASALLLVS

-32 HGETTVSA
+32 HGETIVSA

-47 SPGGTVDTGNHTWT
+47 NPGGTVDTGNHTWNID
-61 LGDFQTPDNF
+61 DFRTPGNF
-71 TPVGKNTNGAKWTSI
+71 TPVGKNTSGASWTSI

-91 GTNQGDTGSWLPFN
+91 GTNQRDTGSWLPFN
-105 GAVDMTQPISLGGST
+105 GAVDMTQPLSLAGST
-120 YASAGLFGIGSGS
+120 YASAGWLGTGSGS

-158 DLGIGNLGSGTYF
+158 NLGVGNLGSGTYF

-177 YKKTYTSIFLGSYYN
+177 YRKTSIILGSDYN

-207 GGKTVRKANGDYT
+207 GGKTILNA
-220 SDDYT
+220 SSDYT

-250 GKMSYSSRNANDV
+250 GTMSYRSRNANTD

-269 LTVQKSMTIGF
+269 LTVQKSMSIGF

-293 TIAAVDAGKGV
+293 TVSLVGAGKGV

-313 SATGGQLAPKGS
+313 STTGGQLAPKGS

-342 VPQGSTTNTSD
+342 VPQGNTTNTSD
-353 AYDYFAPVAPTGYSL
+353 NYDYFAPVAPTGYT
-368 GYSFKT
+368 FKST
-374 ISSAVTVQNFPLGG
+374 SSAVTVQNFPSGTA
-388 DNPNQINV
+388 NPNQINV
-396 SYTPLPQSGGF
+396 SYTPLAQTGGF
-407 TFGYDSAAQRTPA
+407 TYNYDPTAQRTPG
-420 VPSKLS
+420 VPTKLS
-426 VTGVTDQ
+426 VSGVTDQ
-433 LFSDS
+433 LFSAS
-438 ALNVQ
+438 SLNVQ
-443 KDLTAKIPAGYYIS
+443 KNLTDKVPAGYYIS

-463 RKVTTGATTDA
+463 GKATTGATTDA
-474 TIKAFFALNTTFDTT
+474 TIKAFFALNPSFDTT
-489 PSNNQYQV
+489 TTNNQYQV
-497 TLAPAT
+497 TLAPT
-503 QTGQVS
+503 NQTGQVS
-509 FEYNSTVSSNPP
+509 FAYGSVPAAPP
-521 ALPDTIQL
+521 ALPNNIQL
-529 SGLTGSDLS
+529 SGLTGSDLN
-538 FVMPTLEPGYVVNEV
+538 FVMPTLTPGYVVSGV
-553 LGPDNKTYSSVTE
+553 LGPDNVTYSSVAE

-577 SNNFKVTIAAEK
+577 SNNFKVTIAAEM
-589 QTGTISYNWA
+589 QIGTISYNWA

-610 ELQATLPSSS
+610 ELQATLPSDS
-620 SIWGY
+620 SIAGFS
-625 GGEQLSFT
+625 GEMIQFS
-633 PNIPKGYAIDK
+633 PNVPLGYAIDK

-655 GSIKGMTAL
+655 GSIQGMTAL

-703 TGAPTAPHPYTIAT
+703 TGAPTAPQPYTIAT

-725 ATSIDKSQNWLNDWI
+725 ATSIDKAQNWLNDWI

-756 QVNYGSLKDAV
+756 RVSYGSLKDAV

-789 KIGFSSIPTKI
+789 KIDFSSVPTKI
-800 DFGENAISSV
+800 DFGENTISSV
-810 EKSYQGVLDNSVIVS
+810 EKSYQGVLDNSVVVS

-832 TTPWTVSVAQTSPIQ
+832 ATPWTVSVAQTSPIQ
-847 EVNSDTEVPIL
+847 EVMSDTGAPVM
-858 GGISFMNDLFY
+858 GGISFMNYLSY
-869 DGQVLTSSPKIVY
+869 DGQVLTSNPQIIHSTTSGK
-882 SKLARETGDTVVVDS
+882 TGDTVVIDG
-897 KSTSLFT
+897 KSPSLFT
-904 LKVPIDFQKA
+904 LRVPIGFQKA
-914 DTKFKGTLSWTLT
+914 DANFKGTLSWTLT

>member
-16 ASALVLVS
+16 ASALLLVS

-32 HGETTVSA
+32 HGETIVSA

-47 SPGGTVDTGNHTWT
+47 NPGGTVDTGNHTWNID
-61 LGDFQTPDNF
+61 DFRTPGNF
-71 TPVGKNTNGAKWTSI
+71 TPVGKNTSGASWTSI

-91 GTNQGDTGSWLPFN
+91 GTNQRDTGSWLPFN
-105 GAVDMTQPISLGGST
+105 GAVDMTQPLSLAGST
-120 YASAGLFGIGSGS
+120 YASAGWLGTGSGS

-158 DLGIGNLGSGTYF
+158 NLGVGNLGSGTYF

-177 YKKTYTSIFLGSYYN
+177 YRKTSIILGSDYN

-207 GGKTVRKANGDYT
+207 GGKTILNA
-220 SDDYT
+220 SSDYT

-250 GKMSYSSRNANDV
+250 GTMSYRSRNANTD

-269 LTVQKSMTIGF
+269 LTVQESMSIGF

-293 TIAAVDAGKGV
+293 TVSLVGAGKGV

-313 SATGGQLAPKGS
+313 STTGGQLAPKGS

-342 VPQGSTTNTSD
+342 VPQGNTTNTSD
-353 AYDYFAPVAPTGYSL
+353 NYDYFAPVAPTGYT
-368 GYSFKT
+368 FKST
-374 ISSAVTVQNFPLGG
+374 SSAVTVQNFPSGTA
-388 DNPNQINV
+388 NPNQINV
-396 SYTPLPQSGGF
+396 SYTPLAQTGGF
-407 TFGYDSAAQRTPA
+407 TYNYDPTAQRTPG
-420 VPSKLS
+420 VPTKLS
-426 VTGVTDQ
+426 VSGVTDQ
-433 LFSDS
+433 LFSAS
-438 ALNVQ
+438 SLNVQ
-443 KDLTAKIPAGYYIS
+443 KNLTDKVPAGYYIS

-463 RKVTTGATTDA
+463 GKATTGATTDA
-474 TIKAFFALNTTFDTT
+474 TIKAFFALNPSFDTT
-489 PSNNQYQV
+489 TTNNQYQV
-497 TLAPAT
+497 TLAPT
-503 QTGQVS
+503 NQTGQVS
-509 FEYNSTVSSNPP
+509 FAYGSVPAAPP
-521 ALPDTIQL
+521 ALPNNIQL
-529 SGLTGSDLS
+529 SGLTGSDLN
-538 FVMPTLEPGYVVNEV
+538 FVMPTLTPGYVVSGV
-553 LGPDNKTYSSVTE
+553 LGPDNVTYSSVAE

-577 SNNFKVTIAAEK
+577 SNNFKVTIAAEM
-589 QTGTISYNWA
+589 QIGTISYNWA

-610 ELQATLPSSS
+610 ELQATLPSDS
-620 SIWGY
+620 SIAGFS
-625 GGEQLSFT
+625 GEMIQFS
-633 PNIPKGYAIDK
+633 PNVPLGYAIDK

-655 GSIKGMTAL
+655 GSIQGMTAL

-703 TGAPTAPHPYTIAT
+703 TGAPTAPQPYTIAT

-725 ATSIDKSQNWLNDWI
+725 ATSIDKAQNWLNDWI

-756 QVNYGSLKDAV
+756 RVSYGSLKDAV

-789 KIGFSSIPTKI
+789 KIDFSSVPTKI
-800 DFGENAISSV
+800 DFGENTISSV
-810 EKSYQGVLDNSVIVS
+810 EKSYQGVLDNSVVVS

-832 TTPWTVSVAQTSPIQ
+832 ATPWTVSVAQTSPIQ
-847 EVNSDTEVPIL
+847 EVMSDTGAPVM
-858 GGISFMNDLFY
+858 GGISFMNYLSY
-869 DGQVLTSSPKIVY
+869 DGQVLTSNPQIIHSTTSGK
-882 SKLARETGDTVVVDS
+882 TGDTVVIDG
-897 KSTSLFT
+897 KSPSLFT
-904 LKVPIDFQKA
+904 LRVPIGFQKA
-914 DTKFKGTLSWTLT
+914 DANFKGTLSWTLT

>member
-40 ANATTTL
+40 ANTTTTL
-47 SPGGTVDTGNHTWT
+47 NPGGTVDTGNHTWT
-61 LGDFQTPDNF
+61 LGDFQTPGNF
-71 TPVGKNTNGAKWTSI
+71 TPVGKNTSGASWSSI

-91 GTNQGDTGSWLPFN
+91 GTNQRDTGSWLPFN
-105 GAVDMTQPISLGGST
+105 GAVDMTQPLSLVGST
-120 YASAGLFGIGSGS
+120 YASAGWFGAGSGS

-158 DLGIGNLGSGTYF
+158 NLGIGNLGSGTYF

-177 YKKTYTSIFLGSYYN
+177 YQKTFIFLGSYYN

-199 GVGSPGSG
+199 GNGA
-207 GGKTVRKANGDYT
+207 GKNVLNASSDYPAN
-220 SDDYT
+220 
-225 AKNNSSNAFEM
+225 NNSCNNFEM
-236 YWSNPVLNS
+236 YWTDPVLNS

-250 GKMSYSSRNANDV
+250 GTMKYTSRNSNTDYV
-263 YTASAK
+263 ASAK
-269 LTVQKSMTIGF
+269 LTVQKSMSIGF

-288 SQMSV
+288 SQMTV
-293 TIAAVDAGKGV
+293 TIVSVDAGKGV

-335 VGDKIGV
+335 VGDNIGV
-342 VPQGSTTNTSD
+342 VPQGNTTSTSD
-353 AYDYFAPVAPTGYSL
+353 NYDYFAPVAPTGYT
-368 GYSFKT
+368 FKST
-374 ISSAVTVQNFPLGG
+374 SSAVTVQNFPSGTA
-388 DNPNQINV
+388 NPNQINV
-396 SYTPLPQSGGF
+396 SYTPSAQTGEF
-407 TFGYDSAAQRTPA
+407 TFNYNPTAQQTPA
-420 VPSKLS
+420 VPLKLLVS
-426 VTGVTDQ
+426 GVTDQ
-433 LFSDS
+433 LFSAS
-438 ALNVQ
+438 SLNVQ
-443 KDLTAKIPAGYYIS
+443 KNLRDKVPAGYYIS

-463 RKVTTGATTDA
+463 GKATSGATTDA
-474 TIKAFFALNTTFDTT
+474 TIEAFFALNPSFDTT
-489 PSNNQYQV
+489 TDNNQYQV
-497 TLAPAT
+497 TLAPT
-503 QTGQVS
+503 NQLGQVS
-509 FEYNSTVSSNPP
+509 FDYNNSVPTNPP
-521 ALPDTIQL
+521 ALPGTIQL

-566 ALKANDHFTTG
+566 ALKANAHFTTG
-577 SNNFKVTIAAEK
+577 SNIFKVTIAAEK

-610 ELQATLPSSS
+610 ELQAILPSSS

-633 PNIPKGYAIDK
+633 PDIPKGYAIDK

-655 GSIKGMTAL
+655 GSIQGMTAL
-664 EAAQAANPRFIVG
+664 ESAQAANPRFIVG

-703 TGAPTAPHPYTIAT
+703 TGAPIAPHPYTIAT
-717 VLTGAPID
+717 LLTGAPID
-725 ATSIDKSQNWLNDWI
+725 ATSIDKAQNWLNDWI

-756 QVNYGSLKDAV
+756 RVSYGSLKDAV

-789 KIGFSSIPTKI
+789 KIDFSSVPTKI

-832 TTPWTVSVAQTSPIQ
+832 ATPWTVSVAQTSPIQ

-858 GGISFMNDLFY
+858 GGISFMNYLFY
-869 DGQVLTSSPKIVY
+869 DEQVLTSSPQIVY
-882 SKLARETGDTVVVDS
+882 SKLAGETGDTVVVDS

-927 SAP
+927 SDP

>member
-16 ASALVLVS
+16 ASALLLVS

-32 HGETTVSA
+32 HGETIVSA

-47 SPGGTVDTGNHTWT
+47 NPGGTVDTGNHTWNID
-61 LGDFQTPDNF
+61 DFRTPGNF
-71 TPVGKNTNGAKWTSI
+71 TPVGKNTSGASWTSI

-91 GTNQGDTGSWLPFN
+91 GTNQRDTGSWLPFN
-105 GAVDMTQPISLGGST
+105 GAVDMTQPLSLAGST
-120 YASAGLFGIGSGS
+120 YASAGWLGTGSGS

-158 DLGIGNLGSGTYF
+158 NLGVGNLGSGTYF

-177 YKKTYTSIFLGSYYN
+177 YRKTSIILGSDYN

-207 GGKTVRKANGDYT
+207 GGKTILNA
-220 SDDYT
+220 SSDYT

-250 GKMSYSSRNANDV
+250 GTMSYRSRNANTD

-269 LTVQKSMTIGF
+269 LTVQKSMSIGF

-293 TIAAVDAGKGV
+293 TVSLVGAGKGV

-313 SATGGQLAPKGS
+313 STTGGQLAPKGS

-342 VPQGSTTNTSD
+342 VPQGNTTNTSD
-353 AYDYFAPVAPTGYSL
+353 NYDYFAPVAPTGYT
-368 GYSFKT
+368 FKST
-374 ISSAVTVQNFPLGG
+374 SSAVTVQNFPSGTA
-388 DNPNQINV
+388 NPNQINV
-396 SYTPLPQSGGF
+396 SYTPLAQMGGF
-407 TFGYDSAAQRTPA
+407 TYNYDPTAQRTPG
-420 VPSKLS
+420 VPTKLS
-426 VTGVTDQ
+426 VSGVTDQ
-433 LFSDS
+433 LFSAS
-438 ALNVQ
+438 SLNVQ
-443 KDLTAKIPAGYYIS
+443 KNLTDKVPAGYYIS

-463 RKVTTGATTDA
+463 GKATTGATTDA
-474 TIKAFFALNTTFDTT
+474 TIKAFFALNPSFDTT
-489 PSNNQYQV
+489 TTNNQYQV
-497 TLAPAT
+497 TLAPT
-503 QTGQVS
+503 NQTGQVS
-509 FEYNSTVSSNPP
+509 FAYGSVPAAPP
-521 ALPDTIQL
+521 ALPNNIQL
-529 SGLTGSDLS
+529 SGLTGSDLN
-538 FVMPTLEPGYVVNEV
+538 FVMPTLTPGYVVSGV
-553 LGPDNKTYSSVTE
+553 LGPDNVTYSSVAE

-577 SNNFKVTIAAEK
+577 SNNFKVTIAAEM
-589 QTGTISYNWA
+589 QIGTISYNWA

-610 ELQATLPSSS
+610 ELQATLPSDS
-620 SIWGY
+620 SIAGFS
-625 GGEQLSFT
+625 GEMIQFS
-633 PNIPKGYAIDK
+633 PNVPLGYAIDK

-655 GSIKGMTAL
+655 GSIQGMTAL

-703 TGAPTAPHPYTIAT
+703 TGAPTAPQPYTITT

-725 ATSIDKSQNWLNDWI
+725 ATSIDKAQNWLNDWI

-756 QVNYGSLKDAV
+756 RVSYGSLKDAV

-789 KIGFSSIPTKI
+789 KIDFSSVPTKI
-800 DFGENAISSV
+800 DFGENTISSV
-810 EKSYQGVLDNSVIVS
+810 EKSYQGVLDNSVVVS

-832 TTPWTVSVAQTSPIQ
+832 ATPWTVSVAQTSPIQ
-847 EVNSDTEVPIL
+847 EVMSDTGAPVM
-858 GGISFMNDLFY
+858 GGISFMNYLSY
-869 DGQVLTSSPKIVY
+869 DGQVLTSNPQIIHSTTSGK
-882 SKLARETGDTVVVDS
+882 TGDTVVIDG
-897 KSTSLFT
+897 KSPSLFT
-904 LKVPIDFQKA
+904 LRVPIGFQKA
-914 DTKFKGTLSWTLT
+914 DANFKGTLSWTLT

>member
-16 ASALVLVS
+16 ASALLLVS

-40 ANATTTL
+40 ANTTTTL
-47 SPGGTVDTGNHTWT
+47 NPGGTVDTGNHTWSSD
-61 LGDFQTPDNF
+61 DFKTPGNF
-71 TPVGKNTNGAKWTSI
+71 TPVGKNTSGASWLSK

-91 GTNQGDTGSWLPFN
+91 GTNQRDTGSWLPFN
-105 GAVDMTQPISLGGST
+105 RAVDMTHPLSLDGST
-120 YASAGLFGIGSGS
+120 YARAYWPGNGLK
-133 QLGDANGV
+133 LGDANGV

-158 DLGIGNLGSGTYF
+158 NLGIGNLGSGTYF

-177 YKKTYTSIFLGSYYN
+177 YQEQPSFFGGYYS

-199 GVGSPGSG
+199 GNGA
-207 GGKTVRKANGDYT
+207 GKKVLNASTDYF
-220 SDDYT
+220 
-225 AKNNSSNAFEM
+225 AKNNSSNSFFM
-236 YWSNPVLNS
+236 TWTNPVLNS

-250 GKMSYSSRNANDV
+250 GTMTYRSRNAGTD
-263 YTASAK
+263 YIASK
-269 LTVQKSMTIGF
+269 QLTVQKSLSIGF
-280 MAATGGNY
+280 MAATGGNF
-288 SQMSV
+288 SRMSV
-293 TIAAVDAGKGV
+293 TVDSITASKGV

-342 VPQGSTTNTSD
+342 VPQGNMTSTSD
-353 AYDYFAPVAPTGYSL
+353 NYDYFAPVAPTGYTFES
-368 GYSFKT
+368 T
-374 ISSAVTVQNFPLGG
+374 SSAVTVQNFPSGTV
-388 DNPNQINV
+388 NPNQINI
-396 SYTPLPQSGGF
+396 SYTPLVQTGGF
-407 TFGYDSAAQRTPA
+407 TFNYDPTAQRTPA
-420 VPSKLS
+420 VPTKLS
-426 VTGVTDQ
+426 VSGVTDQ
-433 LFSDS
+433 LFSAS
-438 ALNVQ
+438 SLNVQ
-443 KDLTAKIPAGYYIS
+443 KNLTDKVPAGYYIY

-463 RKVTTGATTDA
+463 GKATSGATTDA
-474 TIKAFFALNTTFDTT
+474 TIKAFFALNPSFDTT
-489 PSNNQYQV
+489 TANNQYQV
-497 TLAPAT
+497 TLAPT
-503 QTGQVS
+503 NQLGQVS
-509 FEYNSTVSSNPP
+509 FDYNKSVPTNPP
-521 ALPDTIQL
+521 ALPSTIQL
-529 SGLTGSDLS
+529 SGLTGSALS

-566 ALKANDHFTTG
+566 ALTANDHFTTG
-577 SNNFKVTIAAEK
+577 SNNFKVIIAAEK

-610 ELQATLPSSS
+610 ELQATLPSST
-620 SIWGY
+620 SIRGY
-625 GGEQLSFT
+625 GGEQISFT

-655 GSIKGMTAL
+655 GSIQGKTAL

-677 ANNFAITLRA
+677 ANDFAITLRA
-687 LSKDITLQVN
+687 LSKDITLKIN

-703 TGAPTAPHPYTIAT
+703 TGAPTAPQPYTIAT
-717 VLTGAPID
+717 VLTGAPI
-725 ATSIDKSQNWLNDWI
+725 ATSIDKAQNWLNDWI

-756 QVNYGSLKDAV
+756 QVNYDSMKDAV

-789 KIGFSSIPTKI
+789 KIGFSSVPTKI
-800 DFGENAISSV
+800 DFGENMISSV
-810 EKSYQGVLDNSVIVS
+810 EKSYQGVLDNSVVVS
-825 DTRATNL
+825 DTRATSL
-832 TTPWTVSVAQTSPIQ
+832 ATSWTVSVAQTSPIQ
-847 EVNSDTEVPIL
+847 EVMNDTGAPVM
-858 GGISFMNDLFY
+858 GGISFMNYLSY
-869 DGQVLTSSPKIVY
+869 HGHVLTSSPQKVY
-882 SKLARETGDTVVVDS
+882 SKLAGETGDTVVVDS

-904 LKVPIDFQKA
+904 LKVPINFQKA

-927 SAP
+927 SDP

>member
-1 MGKIKNLLK
+1 MANVKNLLK
-10 KSTNIG
+10 KSTNLG
-16 ASALVLVS
+16 ARALLLVS
-24 TLLPILAL
+24 TLLPALAL
-32 HGETTVSA
+32 KNPSVVNAATPTTIL
-40 ANATTTL
+40 T
-47 SPGGTVDTGNHTWT
+47 PGGTVDTGNHIWG
-61 LGDFQTPDNF
+61 LNDFQVPNNY
-71 TPVGKNTNGAKWTSI
+71 TPVSKNTIDARWLNL
-86 STYDF
+86 STYKF
-91 GTNQGDTGSWLPFN
+91 GVNLPNSGSWLPFN
-105 GAVDMTQPISLGGST
+105 GAVDMTQPLSIVGST
-120 YASAGLFGIGSGS
+120 YASTDSVFGGYK
-133 QLGDANGV
+133 LGDANGV

-158 DLGIGNLGSGTYF
+158 NLGIGNLGSGTYF

-177 YKKTYTSIFLGSYYN
+177 YLNISYFLGTYD

-199 GVGSPGSG
+199 GDG
-207 GGKTVRKANGDYT
+207 GTKKVLKASTDYPV
-220 SDDYT
+220 
-225 AKNNSSNAFEM
+225 KNNSSNSFFMTWA
-236 YWSNPVLNS
+236 NPVLNS

-250 GKMSYSSRNANDV
+250 GTMTYCSRNAGTD
-263 YTASAK
+263 YSASTQ
-269 LTVQKSMTIGF
+269 LTVQKRMSIGF

-288 SQMSV
+288 SQMTVKIDS
-293 TIAAVDAGKGV
+293 VDAGKGV

-313 SATGGQLAPKGS
+313 SATGGQLSPKGS

-342 VPQGSTTNTSD
+342 VPQGNTTNTSD
-353 AYDYFAPVAPTGYSL
+353 NYDYFAPIAPTGYS
-368 GYSFKT
+368 YSYTFKST
-374 ISSAVTVQNFPLGG
+374 SSAVTVQNFPSGTA
-388 DNPNQINV
+388 NPNQINV
-396 SYTPLPQSGGF
+396 SYTPLGQTGGF
-407 TFGYDSAAQRTPA
+407 TFNYDPTAQRTPA
-420 VPSKLS
+420 VPTDLS
-426 VTGVTDQ
+426 VSGVTDQ
-433 LFSDS
+433 LFSAS
-438 ALNVQ
+438 SLNVQ
-443 KDLTAKIPAGYYIS
+443 KNLTDKVPAGYYIS

-463 RKVTTGATTDA
+463 GKATTGATTDA
-474 TIKAFFALNTTFDTT
+474 TIKAFFALNPSFDTT
-489 PSNNQYQV
+489 AANNQYQV
-497 TLAPAT
+497 TSAPT
-503 QTGQVS
+503 NQLGQVS
-509 FEYNSTVSSNPP
+509 FAYNNSVPTNPS
-521 ALPDTIQL
+521 ALPNTIQL

-538 FVMPTLEPGYVVNEV
+538 FVMPTLEPGYVVSDV
-553 LGPDNKTYSSVTE
+553 LGPDNQTYSSVTD
-566 ALKANDHFTTG
+566 ALKANNHFIVG

-610 ELQATLPSSS
+610 ELQAILPSSS

-655 GSIKGMTAL
+655 GSIQGKTAL

-697 IDQSSG
+697 IDQSSVN
-703 TGAPTAPHPYTIAT
+703 GAPTAPQPYTIAT

-725 ATSIDKSQNWLNDWI
+725 ATSIDKAQNWLNDWI

-789 KIGFSSIPTKI
+789 KIGFSSVPTKI
-800 DFGENAISSV
+800 DFGENTISSV
-810 EKSYQGVLDNSVIVS
+810 EKSYQGVLDNSVVVS
-825 DTRATNL
+825 DTRASSL
-832 TTPWTVSVAQTSPIQ
+832 ATPWTVSVAQTSPIQ
-847 EVNSDTEVPIL
+847 EVMSDTGAPVV
-858 GGISFMNDLFY
+858 GGISFMNYLFY
-869 DGQVLTSSPKIVY
+869 DGRVLTSSPQVVY
-882 SKLARETGDTVVVDS
+882 SKLAGVTGDTVVIDS
-897 KSTSLFT
+897 KSPSLFT

>member
-16 ASALVLVS
+16 ASALLLVS

-32 HGETTVSA
+32 RGELTVSA
-40 ANATTTL
+40 ANTTTTL
-47 SPGGTVDTGNHTWT
+47 NPGGTVDTGNHTWS
-61 LGDFQTPDNF
+61 LDDFQTPGNF
-71 TPVGKNTNGAKWTSI
+71 TPVRKTTSRDRGGAGWSSR
-86 STYDF
+86 STYNF
-91 GTNQGDTGSWLPFN
+91 GTNQRDTGSWLPFN
-105 GAVDMTQPISLGGST
+105 GGVDMTQPLSLYGRT
-120 YASAGLFGIGSGS
+120 YASADWPGNGLK
-133 QLGDANGV
+133 LGDANGV

-158 DLGIGNLGSGTYF
+158 NLGIGNLGSGTYF

-177 YKKTYTSIFLGSYYN
+177 YHERPSLFGGLYYTAN
-192 TATVIAQ
+192 VIAQ
-199 GVGSPGSG
+199 GDGA
-207 GGKTVRKANGDYT
+207 GKKVLNASKY
-220 SDDYT
+220 YT
-225 AKNNSSNAFEM
+225 AKNNSSNSFFM
-236 YWSNPVLNS
+236 TWTNPVLNS

-250 GKMSYSSRNANDV
+250 GTMTYRSRNAGTD
-263 YTASAK
+263 YIASTQ
-269 LTVQKSMTIGF
+269 LTVQKSMSIGF

-288 SQMSV
+288 SKMSV
-293 TIAAVDAGKGV
+293 TVDLITAPKGV

-313 SATGGQLAPKGS
+313 SATGGQLSPKGS

-342 VPQGSTTNTSD
+342 VPQGNTTNTSD
-353 AYDYFAPVAPTGYSL
+353 NYDYFAPIAPTGYT
-368 GYSFKT
+368 FKST
-374 ISSAVTVQNFPLGG
+374 SSAVTVQNFPSGTA
-388 DNPNQINV
+388 NPNQINV
-396 SYTPLPQSGGF
+396 SYTPLAQTGGF
-407 TFGYDSAAQRTPA
+407 TFNYDPTAQRTPA
-420 VPSKLS
+420 VPTKLS
-426 VTGVTDQ
+426 VSGVTDQ
-433 LFSDS
+433 LFSAS
-438 ALNVQ
+438 SLNVQ
-443 KDLTAKIPAGYYIS
+443 KNLTDKVPAGYYIS

-463 RKVTTGATTDA
+463 GKATTGATTDA
-474 TIKAFFALNTTFDTT
+474 TIKAFFALNPSFDTT
-489 PSNNQYQV
+489 TANNQYQV
-497 TLAPAT
+497 TLAPT
-503 QTGQVS
+503 NQLGQVS
-509 FEYNSTVSSNPP
+509 FAYNNSVPTNPP
-521 ALPDTIQL
+521 ALPNTIQL

-538 FVMPTLEPGYVVNEV
+538 FVMPTLEPGYVVSDV
-553 LGPDNKTYSSVTE
+553 LGPDNQTYSSVTD
-566 ALKANDHFTTG
+566 ALKANDHFIAG

-610 ELQATLPSSS
+610 ELQAILPSSS

-655 GSIKGMTAL
+655 GSIQGMTAL

-677 ANNFAITLRA
+677 ANDFAITLRA
-687 LSKDITLQVN
+687 LSKDITLKVN

-703 TGAPTAPHPYTIAT
+703 TGAPTAPQPYTIAT

-725 ATSIDKSQNWLNDWI
+725 ATSIDKAQNWLNDWI

-756 QVNYGSLKDAV
+756 RQVNHGSLKDDV

-789 KIGFSSIPTKI
+789 KIDFSSVPTKI

-832 TTPWTVSVAQTSPIQ
+832 ATSWTVSVAQTSPIQ
-847 EVNSDTEVPIL
+847 EVNSDTEVPLL
-858 GGISFMNDLFY
+858 GGLSFMNYLFY
-869 DGQVLTSSPKIVY
+869 DGQVLTS
-882 SKLARETGDTVVVDS
+882 L
-897 KSTSLFT
+897 SL
-904 LKVPIDFQKA
+904 IHI
-914 DTKFKGTLSWTLT
+914 
-927 SAP
+927 

>member
-16 ASALVLVS
+16 ASALLLVS

-32 HGETTVSA
+32 HGETIVSA

-47 SPGGTVDTGNHTWT
+47 NPGGTVDTGNHTWNID
-61 LGDFQTPDNF
+61 DFRTPGNF
-71 TPVGKNTNGAKWTSI
+71 TPVGKNTSGASWTSI

-91 GTNQGDTGSWLPFN
+91 GTNQRDTGSWLPFN
-105 GAVDMTQPISLGGST
+105 GAVDMTQPLSLAGST
-120 YASAGLFGIGSGS
+120 YASAGWLGTGSGS

-158 DLGIGNLGSGTYF
+158 NLGVGNLGSGTYF

-177 YKKTYTSIFLGSYYN
+177 YRKTSIILGSDYN

-207 GGKTVRKANGDYT
+207 GGKTILNA
-220 SDDYT
+220 SSDYT

-250 GKMSYSSRNANDV
+250 GTMSYRSRNVNTD

-269 LTVQKSMTIGF
+269 LTVQKSMSIGF

-293 TIAAVDAGKGV
+293 TVSLVGAGKGV

-342 VPQGSTTNTSD
+342 VSQGNTTNTSD
-353 AYDYFAPVAPTGYSL
+353 NYDYFAPVAPTGYT
-368 GYSFKT
+368 FKS
-374 ISSAVTVQNFPLGG
+374 ISSAVTVQNFPSGTA
-388 DNPNQINV
+388 NPNQINV
-396 SYTPLPQSGGF
+396 SYTPLAQTGGF
-407 TFGYDSAAQRTPA
+407 TFNYDPTAQRTPA
-420 VPSKLS
+420 VPTKLS
-426 VTGVTDQ
+426 VSGVTDQ
-433 LFSDS
+433 LFSAS
-438 ALNVQ
+438 SLNVQ
-443 KDLTAKIPAGYYIS
+443 KNLTDKVPAGYYIS

-463 RKVTTGATTDA
+463 GKATTGATTDA
-474 TIKAFFALNTTFDTT
+474 TIKAFFALNPSFDTT
-489 PSNNQYQV
+489 TANNQYQV
-497 TLAPAT
+497 TLAPT
-503 QTGQVS
+503 NQSGQVS
-509 FEYNSTVSSNPP
+509 FDYNNSVPTNPP
-521 ALPDTIQL
+521 ALPGTIQL

-538 FVMPTLEPGYVVNEV
+538 FVMPTLEPGYVVSGV
-553 LGPDNKTYSSVTE
+553 LGPDNVTYSSVAE

-577 SNNFKVTIAAEK
+577 SNNFKVTIAAEM
-589 QTGTISYNWA
+589 QIGTISYNWA

-610 ELQATLPSSS
+610 ELQATLPSDS
-620 SIWGY
+620 SIAGFS
-625 GGEQLSFT
+625 GEMIQFS
-633 PNIPKGYAIDK
+633 PNVPLGYAIDK

-655 GSIKGMTAL
+655 GSIQGMTAL

-703 TGAPTAPHPYTIAT
+703 TGAPTAPQPYTIAT

-725 ATSIDKSQNWLNDWI
+725 ATSIDKAQNWLNDWI

-756 QVNYGSLKDAV
+756 RVSYGSLKDAV

-789 KIGFSSIPTKI
+789 KIDFSSVPTKI
-800 DFGENAISSV
+800 DFGENTISSV
-810 EKSYQGVLDNSVIVS
+810 EKSYQGVLDNSVVVS

-832 TTPWTVSVAQTSPIQ
+832 ATPWTVSVAQTSPIQ
-847 EVNSDTEVPIL
+847 EVMSDTGAPVM
-858 GGISFMNDLFY
+858 GGISFMNYLSY
-869 DGQVLTSSPKIVY
+869 DGQVLTSNPQIIHSTTSGK
-882 SKLARETGDTVVVDS
+882 TGDTVVIDG
-897 KSTSLFT
+897 KSPSLFT
-904 LKVPIDFQKA
+904 LRVPIGFQKA
-914 DTKFKGTLSWTLT
+914 DANFKGTLSWTLT

>member
-16 ASALVLVS
+16 ASALLLVS

-32 HGETTVSA
+32 HGETIVSA

-47 SPGGTVDTGNHTWT
+47 NPGGTVDTGNHTWNID
-61 LGDFQTPDNF
+61 DFRTPGNF
-71 TPVGKNTNGAKWTSI
+71 TPVGKNTSGASWTSI

-91 GTNQGDTGSWLPFN
+91 GTNQRDTGSWLPFN
-105 GAVDMTQPISLGGST
+105 GAVDMTQPLSLAGST
-120 YASAGLFGIGSGS
+120 YASAGWLGTGSGS

-158 DLGIGNLGSGTYF
+158 NLGVGNLGSGTYF

-177 YKKTYTSIFLGSYYN
+177 YRKTSIILGSDYN

-207 GGKTVRKANGDYT
+207 GGKTILNA
-220 SDDYT
+220 SSDYT

-250 GKMSYSSRNANDV
+250 GTMSYRSRNANTD

-269 LTVQKSMTIGF
+269 LTVQKSMSIGF

-293 TIAAVDAGKGV
+293 TVSLVGAGKGV

-342 VPQGSTTNTSD
+342 VSQGNTTNTSD
-353 AYDYFAPVAPTGYSL
+353 NYDYFAPVAPTGYT
-368 GYSFKT
+368 FKST
-374 ISSAVTVQNFPLGG
+374 SSAVTVQNFPSGTA
-388 DNPNQINV
+388 NPNQINV
-396 SYTPLPQSGGF
+396 SYTPLAQTGGF
-407 TFGYDSAAQRTPA
+407 TYNYDPTAQRTPG
-420 VPSKLS
+420 VPTKLS
-426 VTGVTDQ
+426 VSGVTDQ
-433 LFSDS
+433 LFSAS
-438 ALNVQ
+438 SLNVQ
-443 KDLTAKIPAGYYIS
+443 KNLTDKVPAGYYIS

-463 RKVTTGATTDA
+463 GKATTGATTDA
-474 TIKAFFALNTTFDTT
+474 TIKAFFALNPSFDTT
-489 PSNNQYQV
+489 TTNNQYQV
-497 TLAPAT
+497 TLAPT
-503 QTGQVS
+503 NQTGQVS
-509 FEYNSTVSSNPP
+509 FAYGSVPAAPP
-521 ALPDTIQL
+521 ALPNNIQL
-529 SGLTGSDLS
+529 SGLTGSDLN
-538 FVMPTLEPGYVVNEV
+538 FVMPTLTPGYVVSGV
-553 LGPDNKTYSSVTE
+553 LGPDNVTYSSVAE

-577 SNNFKVTIAAEK
+577 SNNFKVTIAAEM
-589 QTGTISYNWA
+589 QIGTISYNWA

-610 ELQATLPSSS
+610 ELQATLPSDS
-620 SIWGY
+620 SIAGFS
-625 GGEQLSFT
+625 GEMIQFS
-633 PNIPKGYAIDK
+633 PNVPLGYAIDK

-655 GSIKGMTAL
+655 GSIQGMTAL

-677 ANNFAITLRA
+677 ANDFAITLRA

-703 TGAPTAPHPYTIAT
+703 TGAPTAPQPYTIAT

-725 ATSIDKSQNWLNDWI
+725 ATSIDKAQNWLNDWI

-756 QVNYGSLKDAV
+756 RVSYGSLKDAV

-789 KIGFSSIPTKI
+789 KIDFSSVPTKI
-800 DFGENAISSV
+800 DFGENTISSV
-810 EKSYQGVLDNSVIVS
+810 EKSYQGVLDNSVVVS

-832 TTPWTVSVAQTSPIQ
+832 ATPWTVSVAQTSPIQ
-847 EVNSDTEVPIL
+847 EVMSDTGAPVM
-858 GGISFMNDLFY
+858 GGISFMNYLSY
-869 DGQVLTSSPKIVY
+869 DGQVLTSNPQIIHSTTSGK
-882 SKLARETGDTVVVDS
+882 TGDTVVIDG
-897 KSTSLFT
+897 KSPSLFT
-904 LKVPIDFQKA
+904 LRVPIGFQKA
-914 DTKFKGTLSWTLT
+914 DANFKGTLSWTLT

>member
-16 ASALVLVS
+16 ASALLLVS

-32 HGETTVSA
+32 HGETIVSA

-47 SPGGTVDTGNHTWT
+47 NPGGTVDTGNHTWNID
-61 LGDFQTPDNF
+61 DFRTPGNF
-71 TPVGKNTNGAKWTSI
+71 TPVGKNTSGASWTSI

-91 GTNQGDTGSWLPFN
+91 GTNQRDTGSWLPFN
-105 GAVDMTQPISLGGST
+105 GAVDMTQPLSLAGST
-120 YASAGLFGIGSGS
+120 YASAGWLGTGSGS

-158 DLGIGNLGSGTYF
+158 NLGVGNLGSGTYF

-177 YKKTYTSIFLGSYYN
+177 YRKTSIILGSDYN

-207 GGKTVRKANGDYT
+207 GGKTILNA
-220 SDDYT
+220 SSDYT

-250 GKMSYSSRNANDV
+250 GTMSYRSRNANTD

-269 LTVQKSMTIGF
+269 LTVQKSMSIGF

-293 TIAAVDAGKGV
+293 TVSLVGAGKGV

-342 VPQGSTTNTSD
+342 VSQGNTTNTSD
-353 AYDYFAPVAPTGYSL
+353 NYDYFAPVAPTGYT
-368 GYSFKT
+368 FKST
-374 ISSAVTVQNFPLGG
+374 SSAVTVQNFPSGTA
-388 DNPNQINV
+388 NPNQINV
-396 SYTPLPQSGGF
+396 SYTPLAQTGGF
-407 TFGYDSAAQRTPA
+407 TYNYDPTAQRTPG
-420 VPSKLS
+420 VPTKLS
-426 VTGVTDQ
+426 VSGVTDQ
-433 LFSDS
+433 LFSAS
-438 ALNVQ
+438 SLNVQ
-443 KDLTAKIPAGYYIS
+443 KNLTDKVPAGYYIS

-463 RKVTTGATTDA
+463 GKATTGATTDA
-474 TIKAFFALNTTFDTT
+474 TIKAFFALNPSFDTT
-489 PSNNQYQV
+489 TTNNQYQV
-497 TLAPAT
+497 TLAPT
-503 QTGQVS
+503 NQTGQVS
-509 FEYNSTVSSNPP
+509 FAYGSVPAAPP
-521 ALPDTIQL
+521 ALPNNIQL
-529 SGLTGSDLS
+529 SGLTGSDLN
-538 FVMPTLEPGYVVNEV
+538 FVMPTLTPGYVVSGV
-553 LGPDNKTYSSVTE
+553 LGPDNVTYSSVAE

-577 SNNFKVTIAAEK
+577 SNNFKVTIAAEM
-589 QTGTISYNWA
+589 QIGTISYNWA

-610 ELQATLPSSS
+610 ELQATLPSDS
-620 SIWGY
+620 SIAGFS
-625 GGEQLSFT
+625 GEMIQFS
-633 PNIPKGYAIDK
+633 PNVPLGYAIDK

-655 GSIKGMTAL
+655 GSIQGMTAL

-703 TGAPTAPHPYTIAT
+703 TGAPTAPQPYTIAT

-725 ATSIDKSQNWLNDWI
+725 ATSIDKAQNWLNDWI

-756 QVNYGSLKDAV
+756 RVSYGSLKDAV

-789 KIGFSSIPTKI
+789 KIDFSSVPTKI
-800 DFGENAISSV
+800 DFGENTISSV
-810 EKSYQGVLDNSVIVS
+810 EKSYQGVLDNSVVVS

-832 TTPWTVSVAQTSPIQ
+832 ATPWTVSVAQTSPIQ
-847 EVNSDTEVPIL
+847 EVMSDTGAPVM
-858 GGISFMNDLFY
+858 GGISFMNYLSY
-869 DGQVLTSSPKIVY
+869 DGQVLTSNPQIIHSTTSGK
-882 SKLARETGDTVVVDS
+882 TGDTVVIDG
-897 KSTSLFT
+897 KSPSLFT
-904 LKVPIDFQKA
+904 LRVPIGFQKA
-914 DTKFKGTLSWTLT
+914 DANFKGTLSWTLT

>member
-16 ASALVLVS
+16 ASALLLVS

-32 HGETTVSA
+32 HGETIVSA

-47 SPGGTVDTGNHTWT
+47 NPGGTVDTGNHTWNID
-61 LGDFQTPDNF
+61 DFRTPGNF
-71 TPVGKNTNGAKWTSI
+71 TPVGKNTSGASWTSI

-91 GTNQGDTGSWLPFN
+91 GTNQRDTGSWLPFN
-105 GAVDMTQPISLGGST
+105 GAVDMTQPLSLAGST
-120 YASAGLFGIGSGS
+120 YASAGWLGTGSGS

-158 DLGIGNLGSGTYF
+158 NLGVGNLGSGTYF

-177 YKKTYTSIFLGSYYN
+177 YRKTSIILGSDYN

-199 GVGSPGSG
+199 GVGSPGRG
-207 GGKTVRKANGDYT
+207 GGKTILNA
-220 SDDYT
+220 SSDYT

-250 GKMSYSSRNANDV
+250 GTMSYRSRNANTD

-269 LTVQKSMTIGF
+269 LTVQKSMSIGF

-293 TIAAVDAGKGV
+293 TVSLVGAGKGV

-342 VPQGSTTNTSD
+342 VSQGNTTNTSD
-353 AYDYFAPVAPTGYSL
+353 NYDYFAPVAPTGYT
-368 GYSFKT
+368 FKST
-374 ISSAVTVQNFPLGG
+374 SSAVTVQNFPSGTA
-388 DNPNQINV
+388 NPNQINV
-396 SYTPLPQSGGF
+396 SYTPLAQTGGF
-407 TFGYDSAAQRTPA
+407 TYNYDPTAQRTPG
-420 VPSKLS
+420 VPTKLS
-426 VTGVTDQ
+426 VSGVTDQ
-433 LFSDS
+433 LFSAS
-438 ALNVQ
+438 SLNVQ
-443 KDLTAKIPAGYYIS
+443 KNLTDKVPAGYYIS

-463 RKVTTGATTDA
+463 GKATTGATTDA
-474 TIKAFFALNTTFDTT
+474 TIKAFFALNPSFDTT
-489 PSNNQYQV
+489 TTNNQYQV
-497 TLAPAT
+497 TLAPT
-503 QTGQVS
+503 NQTGQVS
-509 FEYNSTVSSNPP
+509 FAYGSVPAAPP
-521 ALPDTIQL
+521 ALPNNIQL
-529 SGLTGSDLS
+529 SGLTGSDLN
-538 FVMPTLEPGYVVNEV
+538 FVMPTLTPGYVVSGV
-553 LGPDNKTYSSVTE
+553 LGPDNVTYSSVAE

-577 SNNFKVTIAAEK
+577 SNNFKVTIAAEM
-589 QTGTISYNWA
+589 QIGTISYNWA

-610 ELQATLPSSS
+610 ELQATLPSDS
-620 SIWGY
+620 SIAGFS
-625 GGEQLSFT
+625 GEMIQFS
-633 PNIPKGYAIDK
+633 PNVPLGYAIDK

-655 GSIKGMTAL
+655 GSIQGMTAL

-703 TGAPTAPHPYTIAT
+703 TGAPTAPQPYTIAT

-725 ATSIDKSQNWLNDWI
+725 ATSIDKAQNWLNDWI

-756 QVNYGSLKDAV
+756 RVSYGSLKDAV

-789 KIGFSSIPTKI
+789 KIDFSSVPTKI
-800 DFGENAISSV
+800 DFGENTISSV
-810 EKSYQGVLDNSVIVS
+810 EKSYQGVLDNSVVVS

-832 TTPWTVSVAQTSPIQ
+832 ATPWTVSVAQTSPIQ
-847 EVNSDTEVPIL
+847 EVMSDTGAPVM
-858 GGISFMNDLFY
+858 GGISFMNYLSY
-869 DGQVLTSSPKIVY
+869 DGQVLTSNPQIIHSTTSGK
-882 SKLARETGDTVVVDS
+882 TGDTVVIDG
-897 KSTSLFT
+897 KSPSLFT
-904 LKVPIDFQKA
+904 LRVPIGFQKA
-914 DTKFKGTLSWTLT
+914 DANFKGTLSWTLT

>member
-16 ASALVLVS
+16 ASALLLVS

-47 SPGGTVDTGNHTWT
+47 NPGGTVDTGNHTWT
-61 LGDFQTPDNF
+61 LGDFQTLGNF
-71 TPVGKNTNGAKWTSI
+71 TPVGKNTSGASWSSI

-91 GTNQGDTGSWLPFN
+91 GTNQRDTGSWLPFN

-120 YASAGLFGIGSGS
+120 YASAGWFGTGSGS

-158 DLGIGNLGSGTYF
+158 NLGVGNLGSGTYF

-177 YKKTYTSIFLGSYYN
+177 YRKTSILLGSDYN

-199 GVGSPGSG
+199 GDGA
-207 GGKTVRKANGDYT
+207 GKKVLNA
-220 SDDYT
+220 SSDYT

-236 YWSNPVLNS
+236 YWTNPVLNS

-250 GKMSYSSRNANDV
+250 GTMKYTSRNSNTDYV
-263 YTASAK
+263 ASAK
-269 LTVQKSMTIGF
+269 LTVQKSMSIGF

-288 SQMSV
+288 SQMTV
-293 TIAAVDAGKGV
+293 TIGLVGAGKGV

-325 AWKNSTITAN
+325 AWENSTITAN

-342 VPQGSTTNTSD
+342 VPQGNTTNTSD
-353 AYDYFAPVAPTGYSL
+353 NYDYFAPVAPTGYT
-368 GYSFKT
+368 FKS
-374 ISSAVTVQNFPLGG
+374 ISSAVTVQNFPSGTA
-388 DNPNQINV
+388 NPNQINV
-396 SYTPLPQSGGF
+396 SYTPLAQTGGF
-407 TFGYDSAAQRTPA
+407 TFNYDPTAQRTPA

-426 VTGVTDQ
+426 VSGVTDQ
-433 LFSDS
+433 LFSAS
-438 ALNVQ
+438 SLNVQ
-443 KDLTAKIPAGYYIS
+443 KNLTDKVPAGYYIS

-463 RKVTTGATTDA
+463 GKATSGATTDA
-474 TIKAFFALNTTFDTT
+474 TIKAFFALNPSFDY
-489 PSNNQYQV
+489 NNSV
-497 TLAPAT
+497 PT
-503 QTGQVS
+503 
-509 FEYNSTVSSNPP
+509 NPP

-655 GSIKGMTAL
+655 GSIQGMTAL

-697 IDQSSG
+697 IDQSSVN
-703 TGAPTAPHPYTIAT
+703 GAPTAPQPYTIAT

-725 ATSIDKSQNWLNDWI
+725 ATSIDKAQNWLNDWI

-789 KIGFSSIPTKI
+789 KIGFSSVPTKI
-800 DFGENAISSV
+800 DFGENTISSV
-810 EKSYQGVLDNSVIVS
+810 EKSYQGVLDNSVVVS
-825 DTRATNL
+825 DTRASSL
-832 TTPWTVSVAQTSPIQ
+832 ATPWTVSVAQTSPIQ
-847 EVNSDTEVPIL
+847 EVMSDTGAPVM
-858 GGISFMNDLFY
+858 GGISFMNYLSY
-869 DGQVLTSSPKIVY
+869 DGQVLTSNPQIIHSTTSGK
-882 SKLARETGDTVVVDS
+882 TGDTVVIDG
-897 KSTSLFT
+897 KSPSLFT
-904 LKVPIDFQKA
+904 LRVPIGFQKA
-914 DTKFKGTLSWTLT
+914 DANFKGTLSWTLT

>member
-10 KSTNIG
+10 KSINIG
-16 ASALVLVS
+16 ASALLLVS

-32 HGETTVSA
+32 YEETTVSA

-61 LGDFQTPDNF
+61 LDDFQTPGNF
-71 TPVGKNTNGAKWTSI
+71 TPVGKNTGVTSWPSI

-91 GTNQGDTGSWLPFN
+91 GTDQRDAGSWLPFN
-105 GAVDMTQPISLGGST
+105 GAMDMTQSITVDGST
-120 YASAGLFGIGSGS
+120 YAYSWNILGIGGSGKT
-133 QLGDANGV
+133 LGDANGI

-148 SQLSGGSTGG
+148 SQLSNGSTGG
-158 DLGIGNLGSGTYF
+158 NLGVGNLGSGTYF

-177 YKKTYTSIFLGSYYN
+177 YKNTTFLGLGSEYN

-199 GVGSPGSG
+199 GDG
-207 GGKTVRKANGDYT
+207 GTKTVLNAST
-220 SDDYT
+220 DYT
-225 AKNNSSNAFEM
+225 AKNNSSNSFFM
-236 YWSNPVLNS
+236 TWTNPVLNS

-250 GKMSYSSRNANDV
+250 GTMTYRSRNAGTD
-263 YTASAK
+263 YIASTQ
-269 LTVQKSMTIGF
+269 LTVQKSMSIGF

-288 SQMSV
+288 SKMSV
-293 TIAAVDAGKGV
+293 TVDLITASKGV

-313 SATGGQLAPKGS
+313 SATGGQLASKGS
-325 AWKNSTITAN
+325 AWKNSTITATVDDN
-335 VGDKIGV
+335 IGV
-342 VPQGSTTNTSD
+342 VPQGNTTSTSD
-353 AYDYFAPVAPTGYSL
+353 NYDYFAPVAPTGYT
-368 GYSFKT
+368 FKST
-374 ISSAVTVQNFPLGG
+374 SSAVTVQNFPSGTA
-388 DNPNQINV
+388 NPNQINV
-396 SYTPLPQSGGF
+396 SYTPLAQTGGF
-407 TFGYDSAAQRTPA
+407 TFNYDPTAQRTPA
-420 VPSKLS
+420 VGPSKLS
-426 VTGVTDQ
+426 VSGVTDQ
-433 LFSDS
+433 LFSAS
-438 ALNVQ
+438 SLNVQ
-443 KDLTAKIPAGYYIS
+443 KNLRDKVPAGYYIS

-463 RKVTTGATTDA
+463 GKATSGATTDE
-474 TIKAFFALNTTFDTT
+474 TIKAFFALNPSFDTT
-489 PSNNQYQV
+489 TANNQYQV
-497 TLAPAT
+497 TLAPT
-503 QTGQVS
+503 DQLGQVS
-509 FEYNSTVSSNPP
+509 FDYNNSVPTNPP
-521 ALPDTIQL
+521 ALPGTIQL

-610 ELQATLPSSS
+610 ELQAILPSSS

-655 GSIKGMTAL
+655 GSIQGMTAL
-664 EAAQAANPRFIVG
+664 ESAQAANPRFIVG
-677 ANNFAITLRA
+677 ANDFAITLRA

-703 TGAPTAPHPYTIAT
+703 TGAPTAPQPYTIAT

-725 ATSIDKSQNWLNDWI
+725 ATSIDKAQNWLNDWI

-748 IKDFLSPY
+748 IKNFLSPY
-756 QVNYGSLKDAV
+756 HQVNYGSLKDAV

-789 KIGFSSIPTKI
+789 KIDFSSVPTKI

-832 TTPWTVSVAQTSPIQ
+832 ATPWTVSVAQTSPIQ

-858 GGISFMNDLFY
+858 GGLSFMNYLFY
-869 DGQVLTSSPKIVY
+869 DGQVLTSSPQIVY
-882 SKLARETGDTVVVDS
+882 SKLAGETGDTVVVDS

>member
-16 ASALVLVS
+16 AIALLLVS

-32 HGETTVSA
+32 RGELTVSA
-40 ANATTTL
+40 ANMTTTL
-47 SPGGTVDTGNHTWT
+47 NPGGTVDTGNHTWT
-61 LGDFQTPDNF
+61 LDDFQTPGNF
-71 TPVGKNTNGAKWTSI
+71 TPVGKNTSGASWPTR

-91 GTNQGDTGSWLPFN
+91 GTNQRDTGSWLPFN
-105 GAVDMTQPISLGGST
+105 GKVDMTQPLLLGGST
-120 YASAGLFGIGSGS
+120 YAASAGWLGTGSGS
-133 QLGDANGV
+133 KLGDANGV
-141 LLTNLSS
+141 LLTDLSS

-158 DLGIGNLGSGTYF
+158 NLGIGNLGSGTYF

-177 YKKTYTSIFLGSYYN
+177 YQKIPSFFGSYYN

-199 GVGSPGSG
+199 GDGA
-207 GGKTVRKANGDYT
+207 GKKVLNASRSYA
-220 SDDYT
+220 
-225 AKNNSSNAFEM
+225 AENNSSNRFM
-236 YWSNPVLNS
+236 MTWSHPVLNS

-250 GKMSYSSRNANDV
+250 GMMTYISRNSNTNYV
-263 YTASAK
+263 ASAK
-269 LTVQKSMTIGF
+269 LTVQKSMSIGF
-280 MAATGGNY
+280 MAATGGNF
-288 SQMSV
+288 SRMSV
-293 TIAAVDAGKGV
+293 TVDLITASKGV

-342 VPQGSTTNTSD
+342 VPQGNMTSTSD
-353 AYDYFAPVAPTGYSL
+353 NYDYFAPVAPTGYTFES
-368 GYSFKT
+368 T
-374 ISSAVTVQNFPLGG
+374 SSAVTVQNFLSGTV
-388 DNPNQINV
+388 NPNQINI
-396 SYTPLPQSGGF
+396 SYTPLVQTGGF
-407 TFGYDSAAQRTPA
+407 TFNYDPTAQRTPA
-420 VPSKLS
+420 VPTQLS
-426 VTGVTDQ
+426 VSGVTDQ
-433 LFSDS
+433 LFSAS
-438 ALNVQ
+438 SLNVQ
-443 KDLTAKIPAGYYIS
+443 KNLTDKVPAGYYIY

-463 RKVTTGATTDA
+463 GKATSGATTDA
-474 TIKAFFALNTTFDTT
+474 TIKAFFALNPSFDTT
-489 PSNNQYQV
+489 TANNQYKV
-497 TLAPAT
+497 TLAPT
-503 QTGQVS
+503 NQLGQVS
-509 FEYNSTVSSNPP
+509 FDYNNSVPTNPP
-521 ALPDTIQL
+521 ALPSTIQL
-529 SGLTGSDLS
+529 SDLTGYDLS
-538 FVMPTLEPGYVVNEV
+538 FVIPTLEPGYVVNEV

-566 ALKANDHFTTG
+566 ALTANDHFTTG
-577 SNNFKVTIAAEK
+577 SNNFKVIIAAEK
-589 QTGTISYNWA
+589 QTGTISYNWS

-610 ELQATLPSSS
+610 ELQATLPSST
-620 SIWGY
+620 IIRGY

-655 GSIKGMTAL
+655 GSIKGKTAL

-677 ANNFAITLRA
+677 ANDFAITLRA
-687 LSKDITLQVN
+687 LSKDITLKVN

-703 TGAPTAPHPYTIAT
+703 TGAPTAPQPYTIAT

-725 ATSIDKSQNWLNDWI
+725 ATSIDKAQNWLNDWI

-756 QVNYGSLKDAV
+756 RQVNHGSLKDDV

-789 KIGFSSIPTKI
+789 KIDFSSVPTKI

-832 TTPWTVSVAQTSPIQ
+832 ATPWTVSVAQTSPIQ
-847 EVNSDTEVPIL
+847 EVNSDTEVPLL
-858 GGISFMNDLFY
+858 GGLSFMNYLFY
-869 DGQVLTSSPKIVY
+869 DGQVLTSSPLIVY
-882 SKLARETGDTVVVDS
+882 SKLAGETGDTVVVDS
-897 KSTSLFT
+897 KSTSLFN

>member
-16 ASALVLVS
+16 GASTLILVS
-24 TLLPILAL
+24 TLLPILTL

-40 ANATTTL
+40 ADMTTTL
-47 SPGGTVDTGNHTWT
+47 NPGGTVDTGNHTWT
-61 LGDFQTPDNF
+61 LDDFQKPGNF
-71 TPVGKNTNGAKWTSI
+71 TPVGKNTSGASWPTI

-91 GTNQGDTGSWLPFN
+91 GTNQRDTGSWLPFN
-105 GAVDMTQPISLGGST
+105 GKVDMTQPLLLSGST
-120 YASAGLFGIGSGS
+120 YAASTGWFGTGWFGTGSGS
-133 QLGDANGV
+133 KLGDANGV
-141 LLTNLSS
+141 LLTDLSS
-148 SQLSGGSTGG
+148 SQLSGGSTGEN
-158 DLGIGNLGSGTYF
+158 LGIGNLGSGTYF

-177 YKKTYTSIFLGSYYN
+177 YRKTSTSFFFESYYN

-207 GGKTVRKANGDYT
+207 GGKTVLKA

-263 YTASAK
+263 YTASAY

-293 TIAAVDAGKGV
+293 KIGEVKVGKEV

-342 VPQGSTTNTSD
+342 VPQESTTNTSD
-353 AYDYFAPVAPTGYSL
+353 AYDYFAPVAPT

-463 RKVTTGATTDA
+463 GKVATGATTDA

-489 PSNNQYQV
+489 TANNQYQV
-497 TLAPAT
+497 TLAPT
-503 QTGQVS
+503 NQLGQVS
-509 FEYNSTVSSNPP
+509 FDYNNSVPTNPP
-521 ALPDTIQL
+521 ALPGTIQL

-538 FVMPTLEPGYVVNEV
+538 FVMPALEPGYVVNEV

-577 SNNFKVTIAAEK
+577 SNNFKVTI
-589 QTGTISYNWA
+589 
-599 SNVPG
+599 
-604 QNGVAG
+604 
-610 ELQATLPSSS
+610 
-620 SIWGY
+620 
-625 GGEQLSFT
+625 
-633 PNIPKGYAIDK
+633 
-644 VVAPDGKTYVD
+644 
-655 GSIKGMTAL
+655 
-664 EAAQAANPRFIVG
+664 
-677 ANNFAITLRA
+677 
-687 LSKDITLQVN
+687 
-697 IDQSSG
+697 
-703 TGAPTAPHPYTIAT
+703 
-717 VLTGAPID
+717 
-725 ATSIDKSQNWLNDWI
+725 
-740 TNNASGWS
+740 
-748 IKDFLSPY
+748 
-756 QVNYGSLKDAV
+756 
-767 AGAGGVAFSEVN
+767 
-779 IYQANLVYNG
+779 VYNG
-789 KIGFSSIPTKI
+789 KIGFSSVPTKI
-800 DFGENAISSV
+800 DFGENTISSV
-810 EKSYQGVLDNSVIVS
+810 EKSYQGVLDNSVVVS

-832 TTPWTVSVAQTSPIQ
+832 ATPWTVSVAQTSPIQ
-847 EVNSDTEVPIL
+847 EVMSDTGAPVV
-858 GGISFMNDLFY
+858 GGISFMNYLFY
-869 DGQVLTSSPKIVY
+869 NGQVLTSSPQIVY
-882 SKLARETGDTVVVDS
+882 SKLAGVTGDTVVIDS

-904 LKVPIDFQKA
+904 LKVPVDFQKA

>member
-16 ASALVLVS
+16 ASALLLVS

-40 ANATTTL
+40 ANTTTSL
-47 SPGGTVDTGNHTWT
+47 NPGGTVDTGNHTWS
-61 LGDFQTPDNF
+61 LDDFQTPDNF
-71 TPVGKNTNGAKWTSI
+71 TPVRKTTSRDRGGAGWSSR
-86 STYDF
+86 STYNF
-91 GTNQGDTGSWLPFN
+91 GTNQRDTGSWLPFN
-105 GAVDMTQPISLGGST
+105 GGVDMTQPLSLYGRT
-120 YASAGLFGIGSGS
+120 YASADWPGTGLK
-133 QLGDANGV
+133 LGDANGV

-158 DLGIGNLGSGTYF
+158 NLGIGNLGSGTYF
-171 IGNNYS
+171 IGHNYS
-177 YKKTYTSIFLGSYYN
+177 YHEIPSLFGGLYYTAN
-192 TATVIAQ
+192 VIAQ
-199 GVGSPGSG
+199 GDGA
-207 GGKTVRKANGDYT
+207 GKKVLNASRYYT
-220 SDDYT
+220 T
-225 AKNNSSNAFEM
+225 ENNSSNSFM
-236 YWSNPVLNS
+236 MTWTHPVLNS

-250 GKMSYSSRNANDV
+250 GTMTYISENSISENPNNV
-263 YTASAK
+263 YAAK
-269 LTVQKSMTIGF
+269 AELTVQKSMSIGF
-280 MAATGGNY
+280 MAATGGNW
-288 SQMSV
+288 SRMSV
-293 TIAAVDAGKGV
+293 TVDLITASKGV

-342 VPQGSTTNTSD
+342 VPHGNMTSTSD
-353 AYDYFAPVAPTGYSL
+353 NYDYFAPVAPTGYTFES
-368 GYSFKT
+368 T
-374 ISSAVTVQNFPLGG
+374 SSEVTVQNFPSGTI
-388 DNPNQINV
+388 NPNQINI
-396 SYTPLPQSGGF
+396 SYTPLEQKGEF
-407 TFGYDSAAQRTPA
+407 TFNYDQTAQRTPA
-420 VPSKLS
+420 VPTKLLVS
-426 VTGVTDQ
+426 GLTDQ
-433 LFSDS
+433 LFSAS
-438 ALNVQ
+438 SLNVQ
-443 KDLTAKIPAGYYIS
+443 KNLTDKVPAGYYIY

-463 RKVTTGATTDA
+463 RKATSGATTDA
-474 TIKAFFALNTTFDTT
+474 TIKAFFALNPSFDTT
-489 PSNNQYQV
+489 TANNQYEV
-497 TLAPAT
+497 TLAPT
-503 QTGQVS
+503 NQLGQVS
-509 FEYNSTVSSNPP
+509 FDYNNSVPTNPP
-521 ALPDTIQL
+521 ALPSTIQL

-577 SNNFKVTIAAEK
+577 SNNFKVIIAAEK
-589 QTGTISYNWA
+589 QTGTISYNWT

-610 ELQATLPSSS
+610 ELQATLPSST
-620 SIWGY
+620 SIRGY

-655 GSIKGMTAL
+655 GSIQGKTAL

-677 ANNFAITLRA
+677 ANDFAITLRA
-687 LSKDITLQVN
+687 LSKDITLKIN

-703 TGAPTAPHPYTIAT
+703 TGAPTAPQPYTIAT

-725 ATSIDKSQNWLNDWI
+725 ATSIDKAQNWLNDWI
-740 TNNASGWS
+740 TNKASGWS

-756 QVNYGSLKDAV
+756 HQVNYGSLKDAV

-789 KIGFSSIPTKI
+789 KIDFSSVPTKI

-832 TTPWTVSVAQTSPIQ
+832 ATSWTVSVAQTSPIQ

-858 GGISFMNDLFY
+858 GGVSFMNYLFY
-869 DGQVLTSSPKIVY
+869 DGQVLTSSPQIVY
-882 SKLARETGDTVVVDS
+882 SKLAGETGDTVVVDS
-897 KSTSLFT
+897 KSTSPFT

>member
-16 ASALVLVS
+16 ASALILVS

-47 SPGGTVDTGNHTWT
+47 SPGGTVDTGNHTWK
-61 LGDFQTPDNF
+61 LDDFRIPGNY
-71 TPVGKNTNGAKWTSI
+71 TPVGKNTSGAGWTSI

-91 GTNQGDTGSWLPFN
+91 GTNQRDTGSWLPFN
-105 GAVDMTQPISLGGST
+105 GAVDMTQPLSLGGST
-120 YASAGLFGIGSGS
+120 YASAGILGLGSGK

-158 DLGIGNLGSGTYF
+158 NLGVGNLGSGTYF

-177 YKKTYTSIFLGSYYN
+177 YRKTSILGSDYN

-199 GVGSPGSG
+199 GVGDPGSG
-207 GGKTVRKANGDYT
+207 GSKNVLSASSDYAAN
-220 SDDYT
+220 
-225 AKNNSSNAFEM
+225 NNSSNDFEM
-236 YWSNPVLNS
+236 HWDNPVLNS

-250 GKMSYSSRNANDV
+250 GTMSYRSRNSKTD
-263 YTASAK
+263 YTASTK
-269 LTVQKSMTIGF
+269 LTVQKSMSIGF

-293 TIAAVDAGKGV
+293 TVSLVGAGKGV

-342 VPQGSTTNTSD
+342 VPQGNTTNTSD
-353 AYDYFAPVAPTGYSL
+353 NYDYFAPVAPTGYT
-368 GYSFKT
+368 FKST
-374 ISSAVTVQNFPLGG
+374 SSAVTVQNFPSGTA
-388 DNPNQINV
+388 NPNQINV
-396 SYTPLPQSGGF
+396 SYTPLAQTGGF
-407 TFGYDSAAQRTPA
+407 TFNYDSTAQRTPA

-426 VTGVTDQ
+426 VSGVTDQ
-433 LFSDS
+433 LFSAS
-438 ALNVQ
+438 SLNVQ
-443 KDLTAKIPAGYYIS
+443 KNLMDKVPAGYYIS

-463 RKVTTGATTDA
+463 GKATSGATTDA
-474 TIKAFFALNTTFDTT
+474 TIKAFFALNPSFDTT
-489 PSNNQYQV
+489 TANNQYQV
-497 TLAPAT
+497 TLAPT
-503 QTGQVS
+503 NQLGQVS
-509 FEYNSTVSSNPP
+509 FDYNNSVPTNPP
-521 ALPDTIQL
+521 ALPGTIQL

-538 FVMPTLEPGYVVNEV
+538 FVMPALEPGYVVNEV

-610 ELQATLPSSS
+610 ELQAILPSSS

-655 GSIKGMTAL
+655 GSIQGMTAL

-703 TGAPTAPHPYTIAT
+703 NGAPTAPQPYTIAT

-725 ATSIDKSQNWLNDWI
+725 ATSIDKAQNWLNDWI

-756 QVNYGSLKDAV
+756 RVSYGSLKDAV

-789 KIGFSSIPTKI
+789 KIGFSSVPTKI
-800 DFGENAISSV
+800 DFGENTISSV
-810 EKSYQGVLDNSVIVS
+810 EKSYQGVLDNSVVVS

-832 TTPWTVSVAQTSPIQ
+832 ATPWTVSVAQTSPIQ
-847 EVNSDTEVPIL
+847 EVMSDTGAPVV
-858 GGISFMNDLFY
+858 GGISFMNYLSY
-869 DGQVLTSSPKIVY
+869 DGQVLTSNPQIIHTATSGK
-882 SKLARETGDTVVVDS
+882 TGDTVVIDG
-897 KSTSLFT
+897 KSPSLFT
-904 LKVPIDFQKA
+904 LRVPIGFQKA
-914 DTKFKGTLSWTLT
+914 DANFKGTLSWTLT

>member
-10 KSTNIG
+10 KFTNIG
-16 ASALVLVS
+16 ASALLLVS

-71 TPVGKNTNGAKWTSI
+71 TPVGKNTSGASWTSI
-86 STYDF
+86 STYESTYDF
-91 GTNQGDTGSWLPFN
+91 GTNQRDTGSWLPFN
-105 GAVDMTQPISLGGST
+105 GAVDMTQPLSLAGST

-177 YKKTYTSIFLGSYYN
+177 YKKTYPFILLGSYYN

-207 GGKTVRKANGDYT
+207 GGKTVRKA

-353 AYDYFAPVAPTGYSL
+353 AYDYFAPVAPTGYS
-368 GYSFKT
+368 FKT

-396 SYTPLPQSGGF
+396 SYTPLQQSGGF
-407 TFGYDSAAQRTPA
+407 TFGYDSAAQRTPT

-457 KITSAS
+457 KITS
-463 RKVTTGATTDA
+463 TGATTDA

-489 PSNNQYQV
+489 TANNQYQV

-509 FEYNSTVSSNPP
+509 FDYNNSVPTNPP

-577 SNNFKVTIAAEK
+577 SNNFKVTI
-589 QTGTISYNWA
+589 
-599 SNVPG
+599 
-604 QNGVAG
+604 
-610 ELQATLPSSS
+610 
-620 SIWGY
+620 
-625 GGEQLSFT
+625 
-633 PNIPKGYAIDK
+633 
-644 VVAPDGKTYVD
+644 
-655 GSIKGMTAL
+655 
-664 EAAQAANPRFIVG
+664 
-677 ANNFAITLRA
+677 
-687 LSKDITLQVN
+687 
-697 IDQSSG
+697 
-703 TGAPTAPHPYTIAT
+703 
-717 VLTGAPID
+717 
-725 ATSIDKSQNWLNDWI
+725 
-740 TNNASGWS
+740 
-748 IKDFLSPY
+748 
-756 QVNYGSLKDAV
+756 
-767 AGAGGVAFSEVN
+767 
-779 IYQANLVYNG
+779 VYNG
-789 KIGFSSIPTKI
+789 KIGFSSVPTKI
-800 DFGENAISSV
+800 DFGENTISSV
-810 EKSYQGVLDNSVIVS
+810 EKSYQGVLDNSVVVS
-825 DTRATNL
+825 DTRATSL
-832 TTPWTVSVAQTSPIQ
+832 ATPWTVSVAQTSPIQ
-847 EVNSDTEVPIL
+847 EVMSDTGAPVV
-858 GGISFMNDLFY
+858 GGISFMNYLFY
-869 DGQVLTSSPKIVY
+869 DGQVLTSSPQIVY
-882 SKLARETGDTVVVDS
+882 SKLAGVTGDTVVVDS

>member
-16 ASALVLVS
+16 ASALLLVS

-47 SPGGTVDTGNHTWT
+47 SPGGSVDTGNHTWK
-61 LGDFQTPDNF
+61 LDDFRIPGNY
-71 TPVGKNTNGAKWTSI
+71 TPVGKNTSGAGWTSI

-91 GTNQGDTGSWLPFN
+91 GTDQRDAGSWLPFN
-105 GAVDMTQPISLGGST
+105 GAMDMTQSITVAGST
-120 YASAGLFGIGSGS
+120 YAYSWNILGIGGSGKT
-133 QLGDANGV
+133 LGDANGI

-148 SQLSGGSTGG
+148 SQLSNGSTGG
-158 DLGIGNLGSGTYF
+158 NLGVGNLGSGTYF

-177 YKKTYTSIFLGSYYN
+177 YKNTTFLGLGSEYN

-199 GVGSPGSG
+199 GDG
-207 GGKTVRKANGDYT
+207 GTKKVLNAST
-220 SDDYT
+220 DYT
-225 AKNNSSNAFEM
+225 AKNNSSNSFFM
-236 YWSNPVLNS
+236 TWTNPVLNS

-250 GKMSYSSRNANDV
+250 GTMTYRSRNAGTD
-263 YTASAK
+263 YIASTQ
-269 LTVQKSMTIGF
+269 LTVQKSMSIGF

-288 SQMSV
+288 SKMSV
-293 TIAAVDAGKGV
+293 TVDLITASKGV

-313 SATGGQLAPKGS
+313 SATGGQLSPKGS

-342 VPQGSTTNTSD
+342 VPQGNTTNTSD
-353 AYDYFAPVAPTGYSL
+353 NYDYFAPIAPTGYT
-368 GYSFKT
+368 FKST
-374 ISSAVTVQNFPLGG
+374 SSAVTVQNFPSGTA
-388 DNPNQINV
+388 NPNQINV
-396 SYTPLPQSGGF
+396 SYTPLAQTGGF
-407 TFGYDSAAQRTPA
+407 TFNYDPTAQRTPA
-420 VPSKLS
+420 VPTKLS
-426 VTGVTDQ
+426 VSGVTDQ
-433 LFSDS
+433 LFSAS
-438 ALNVQ
+438 SLNVQ
-443 KDLTAKIPAGYYIS
+443 KNLTDKVPAGYYIS

-463 RKVTTGATTDA
+463 GKATTGATTDA
-474 TIKAFFALNTTFDTT
+474 TIKAFFALNPSFDTT
-489 PSNNQYQV
+489 TANNQYQV
-497 TLAPAT
+497 TLAPT
-503 QTGQVS
+503 NQLGQVS
-509 FEYNSTVSSNPP
+509 FAYNNSVPTNPP
-521 ALPDTIQL
+521 ALPNTIQL

-538 FVMPTLEPGYVVNEV
+538 FVMPTLEPGYVVSDV
-553 LGPDNKTYSSVTE
+553 LGPDNQTYSSVTD
-566 ALKANDHFTTG
+566 ALKANDHFIAG

-610 ELQATLPSSS
+610 ELQAILPSSS

-655 GSIKGMTAL
+655 GSIQGMTAL

-703 TGAPTAPHPYTIAT
+703 AGIPTAPQPYTIAT

-725 ATSIDKSQNWLNDWI
+725 ATSIDKAQNWLNDWI

-756 QVNYGSLKDAV
+756 RVSYGSLKDAV

-789 KIGFSSIPTKI
+789 KIGFSSVPTKI
-800 DFGENAISSV
+800 DFGENTISSV
-810 EKSYQGVLDNSVIVS
+810 EKSYQGVLDNSVVVS
-825 DTRATNL
+825 DTRATSL
-832 TTPWTVSVAQTSPIQ
+832 ATPWTVSVAQTSPIQ
-847 EVNSDTEVPIL
+847 EVMSDTGAPVM
-858 GGISFMNDLFY
+858 GGISFMNYFSY
-869 DGQVLTSSPKIVY
+869 DGQVLTSNPQIIY
-882 SKLARETGDTVVVDS
+882 STTSGKTGDTVVIDG
-897 KSTSLFT
+897 KSPSLFM
-904 LKVPIDFQKA
+904 LRVPIGFQKA
-914 DTKFKGTLSWTLT
+914 DANFKGTLSWTLT